1 MKDRLQFR
9 HHDAIFNTR
18 EDAINYITND
28 IRFSENG
35 LSNDDV
41 KQRFSLYGEPT
52 VLRYKNA
59 DDESNP
65 HIILAIGSK
74 SNQVEG
80 AQFKDNKFCFIDID
94 KTEDEIE
101 ALGDKLKNAIT
112 SLEIFTRDTSTLS
125 LSVDKNESGE
135 TLSGNVK
142 VPATYIINGTVTNNT
157 LKVTENGIFTYV
169 NLNYDKDTDKLTF
182 TVNGDTKEWN
192 VNNDYITGG
201 TYSIKDESL
210 HLNMHS
216 GKDIKIPFEDLINE
230 WDVEGENANSPIVLT
245 REKVLYEDDKVVDHR
260 HGNRWQDTLKAD
272 VRIAKIPHNIL
283 NRTED
288 GKALYV
294 EGTAGNIK
302 FFKDGK
308 EMTVADAL
316 VECAQK
322 KLSTDND
329 NMIYERPDGFFAMS
343 RLTYDAKENTLT
355 FTTSNQ
361 SGGTTTENIE
371 LNSIKIIDDA
381 RYDRD
386 TESLI
391 FIYTTAKGEYKKL
404 VVPVGSLIDEWVVN
418 NDGHNVILNK
428 ERKSN
433 VDKDIL
439 SADVRVSSLDNNILV
454 EKGDGLYVNG
464 EAKNIKYSD
473 DSSVKDEISAA
484 KESIANEIER
494 AKKAEKEA
502 SDAISNV
509 VATIGSGFTTDTH
522 ETVTCKVG
530 QLDNAIKSKVSSV
543 GKIDNSVVVD
553 ASDANNPKVGVKL
566 SSDKRDEKIP
576 NLIEVHENGLFAAVD
591 LSYDES
597 GNSLTF
603 TTTNGSKTIN
613 LAMNSFVDN
622 IYYDASREV
631 IVIEYTVNGKKM
643 PNVEVPVRTL
653 INEWTV
659 SDNTDGAV
667 KLKKTVNN
675 SGASDNNKDILS
687 AEVIIDKN
695 HGDNMLINDN
705 GALYVSSGIVKEV
718 ASKLDKEIERATKK
732 DESLENKIDE
742 ATLGFSSTTS
752 VNVDANDKKNIK
764 LSTKISNSNNNL
776 ITIDSVKEGL
786 YVTASV
792 NYDNAKN
799 ELQLLDTNQNV
810 ISHTKLGSGS
820 IIESITYD
828 KNGKNLVITYKNS
841 DGEKF
846 EINVPVEDLFNEWTV
861 DNKSEGSALE
871 LKKVVFENGSDLLSG
886 KVLLATGETDNMIQI
901 VGNGL
906 YVSSSDIKQNTANIA
921 EVTEKVNTLKT
932 DFDAEK
938 TRSTAKDAEQDRNIE
953 TLSGKS
959 ASSDAAIDKN
969 TQAINVI
976 NTDIAALKQKDI
988 DLSNG
993 LNAEVTRA
1001 SNAEDNLNKAISAE
1015 TKARKDAESEIKAG
1029 IQANKL
1035 QFADS
1040 TSVSLLRSDATSPNT
1055 VKGSV
1060 KISNSNNNLIT
1071 IDSVKEGLYVTA
1083 SVNYDNAKNELQLL
1097 DTNQN
1102 VISHTKLGSGSII
1115 ESITYDKN
1123 GKNLVITYKNS
1134 DGEKFEINV
1143 PVEDLFNEWT
1153 VDNKSEGSALELKKV
1168 VFENGSDLLSGK
1180 VLLATGETDNM
1191 IQIVGNGLYVSSSD
1205 IKQNTANIA
1214 EVTEKVN
1221 TLKTDFDAEKTRST
1235 AKDAEQDRN
1244 IETLSGKSA
1253 SSDAAIDK
1261 NTQAINVINTDIA
1274 ALKQKDIDLS
1284 NGLNAEVT
1292 RASNAEDNLNKAIS
1306 AETKAREDAESEI
1319 KADIETNRN
1328 AIDAASK
1335 SIASE
1340 TNRATSAETA
1350 LKTSIEGLKHSLDD
1364 TNASLTNEVAKITA
1378 VTSTLATNL
1387 ENEVTRSSNEDRRL
1401 SDSLTTEANRAQSA
1415 ETSISNSLTAEVT
1428 RATNIE
1434 NAIKS
1439 DLVKEVS
1446 DRKSS
1451 DEGFKE
1457 DIKKIN
1463 SGNTAISGA
1472 VTSLESK
1479 INSEIQRSKDADN
1492 SHSEKIKANTDLVN
1506 STKNALDAEV
1516 TRATNAEL
1524 TNKDALTAE
1533 ITRAK
1538 AEEASIS
1545 NSLAA
1550 EVTRASKAEDDLNKA
1565 ITAETKARE
1574 DAEKV
1579 IKADIE
1585 ANKLQF
1591 ADSTS
1596 VSLLRSDATS
1606 PNTVKAS
1613 VKISNAPKNLL
1624 SLSDTAE
1631 GLFANVSLSY
1641 NAATNTLSV
1650 IGSDGHSSISD
1661 VKLGVGSIVD
1671 SITYDSAE
1679 KALVITYTD
1688 STGSQHSTKANVEDL
1703 FNEWEPDSDANN
1715 VAIELI
1721 KHNNGIKNDVLTA
1734 KVRVSAEDDN
1744 IIKIKDNMLYASNAP
1759 IVKNATDITALSGDV
1774 KTITANVTT
1783 LSGDSKNNLNE
1794 LRNLEKAT
1802 LGLISPVGDVKYTP
1816 HEDAHLI
1823 SAATSMN
1830 SADVILDNKLFEVSG
1845 KVTTVEAT
1853 LDLNSKELKKVEK
1866 VIGVTGNGDN
1876 DIAYP
1881 NNGHGIIDGAATYA
1895 DADEKLEKAL
1905 VDVKTLTSGAL
1916 TPTANLHVDGV
1927 DSDKKLQVDVR
1938 LSHGKGSTMTDE
1950 NLTITSTDSPEFS
1963 EENALRKVALD
1974 NGDVTS
1980 TMSGLFLS
1988 TTWNCGEYDR
1998 DERPESMDIF
2008 NRLFDNSKRQ

>member
-28 IRFSENG
+28 IRYSENG
-35 LSNDDV
+35 LSKDDV
-41 KQRFSLYGEPT
+41 KQHFSLYGEPT

-80 AQFKDNKFCFIDID
+80 AQYSDNKFCFIDID

-142 VPATYIINGTVTNNT
+142 VPATDIINGTVTNNT
-157 LKVTENGIFTYV
+157 LKITENGIFTYV
-169 NLNYDKDTDKLTF
+169 NLDYDKDTDKLTF

-210 HLNMHS
+210 HLGMHG
-216 GKDIKIPFEDLINE
+216 GKEIVIPFEELINE
-230 WDVEGENANSPIVLT
+230 WDVEGEDADSPIVLT

-294 EGTAGNIK
+294 KGTAGNIK

-316 VECAQK
+316 IECANK

-329 NMIYERPDGFFAMS
+329 NMIYERPDGYFAMS
-343 RLTYDAKENTLT
+343 RLTYNEKENTLA

-391 FIYTTAKGEYKKL
+391 FTYTTAKGEYKKL
-404 VVPVGSLIDEWVVN
+404 VVPVGSLIDEWDVN
-418 NDGHNVILNK
+418 NDGHNVILKK

-439 SADVRVSSLDNNILV
+439 SADVRVSTLPNNILV

-464 EAKNIKYSD
+464 EAKNIKYGD
-473 DSSVKDEISAA
+473 NSSVEHEISAA

-494 AKKAEKEA
+494 AQNAEKEA
-502 SDAISNV
+502 STAISNV

-522 ETVTCKVG
+522 ETVTCKVE
-530 QLDNAIKSKVSSV
+530 QLDKAIKSKVSSV

-553 ASDANNPKVGVKL
+553 VSKANNPKVGVKL

-576 NLIEVHENGLFAAVD
+576 NLIELHENGLFAAVD

-597 GNSLTF
+597 RNSLTF
-603 TTTNGSKTIN
+603 TTTNGSKTIK

-732 DESLENKIDE
+732 DKSLENKIDE

-792 NYDNAKN
+792 KYDNAKN
-799 ELQLLDTNQNV
+799 ELQLLDANQNV

-828 KNGKNLVITYKNS
+828 KTGKNLVITYKNNN
-841 DGEKF
+841 GEKF

-871 LKKVVFENGSDLLSG
+871 LKKVVIENGSDLLSG

-906 YVSSSDIKQNTANIA
+906 YVSSSSIKQNTANIA

-932 DFDAEK
+932 DFDVEK
-938 TRSTAKDAEQDRNIE
+938 ARSTAKDAEQDRNIE
-953 TLSGKS
+953 ALSGKS
-959 ASSDAAIDKN
+959 ASSDAAIDNN

-988 DLSNG
+988 DLSKELTDEIDRATRVEG
-993 LNAEVTRA
+993 DLN
-1001 SNAEDNLNKAISAE
+1001 NAISAE
-1015 TKARKDAESEIKAG
+1015 TKDRK
-1029 IQANKL
+1029 
-1035 QFADS
+1035 
-1040 TSVSLLRSDATSPNT
+1040 
-1055 VKGSV
+1055 
-1060 KISNSNNNLIT
+1060 
-1071 IDSVKEGLYVTA
+1071 
-1083 SVNYDNAKNELQLL
+1083 
-1097 DTNQN
+1097 
-1102 VISHTKLGSGSII
+1102 
-1115 ESITYDKN
+1115 
-1123 GKNLVITYKNS
+1123 
-1134 DGEKFEINV
+1134 
-1143 PVEDLFNEWT
+1143 
-1153 VDNKSEGSALELKKV
+1153 
-1168 VFENGSDLLSGK
+1168 
-1180 VLLATGETDNM
+1180 
-1191 IQIVGNGLYVSSSD
+1191 
-1205 IKQNTANIA
+1205 
-1214 EVTEKVN
+1214 
-1221 TLKTDFDAEKTRST
+1221 
-1235 AKDAEQDRN
+1235 
-1244 IETLSGKSA
+1244 
-1253 SSDAAIDK
+1253 
-1261 NTQAINVINTDIA
+1261 
-1274 ALKQKDIDLS
+1274 
-1284 NGLNAEVT
+1284 
-1292 RASNAEDNLNKAIS
+1292 
-1306 AETKAREDAESEI
+1306 DAESEI
-1319 KADIETNRN
+1319 KADIE
-1328 AIDAASK
+1328 AKKLKFAAS
-1335 SIASE
+1335 
-1340 TNRATSAETA
+1340 
-1350 LKTSIEGLKHSLDD
+1350 
-1364 TNASLTNEVAKITA
+1364 
-1378 VTSTLATNL
+1378 
-1387 ENEVTRSSNEDRRL
+1387 
-1401 SDSLTTEANRAQSA
+1401 
-1415 ETSISNSLTAEVT
+1415 
-1428 RATNIE
+1428 
-1434 NAIKS
+1434 
-1439 DLVKEVS
+1439 
-1446 DRKSS
+1446 
-1451 DEGFKE
+1451 
-1457 DIKKIN
+1457 
-1463 SGNTAISGA
+1463 
-1472 VTSLESK
+1472 
-1479 INSEIQRSKDADN
+1479 
-1492 SHSEKIKANTDLVN
+1492 
-1506 STKNALDAEV
+1506 
-1516 TRATNAEL
+1516 
-1524 TNKDALTAE
+1524 
-1533 ITRAK
+1533 
-1538 AEEASIS
+1538 
-1545 NSLAA
+1545 
-1550 EVTRASKAEDDLNKA
+1550 
-1565 ITAETKARE
+1565 
-1574 DAEKV
+1574 
-1579 IKADIE
+1579 
-1585 ANKLQF
+1585 
-1591 ADSTS
+1591 
-1596 VSLLRSDATS
+1596 
-1606 PNTVKAS
+1606 
-1613 VKISNAPKNLL
+1613 
-1624 SLSDTAE
+1624 
-1631 GLFANVSLSY
+1631 
-1641 NAATNTLSV
+1641 
-1650 IGSDGHSSISD
+1650 
-1661 VKLGVGSIVD
+1661 
-1671 SITYDSAE
+1671 
-1679 KALVITYTD
+1679 
-1688 STGSQHSTKANVEDL
+1688 
-1703 FNEWEPDSDANN
+1703 
-1715 VAIELI
+1715 
-1721 KHNNGIKNDVLTA
+1721 
-1734 KVRVSAEDDN
+1734 
-1744 IIKIKDNMLYASNAP
+1744 
-1759 IVKNATDITALSGDV
+1759 
-1774 KTITANVTT
+1774 
-1783 LSGDSKNNLNE
+1783 
-1794 LRNLEKAT
+1794 
-1802 LGLISPVGDVKYTP
+1802 
-1816 HEDAHLI
+1816 
-1823 SAATSMN
+1823 
-1830 SADVILDNKLFEVSG
+1830 
-1845 KVTTVEAT
+1845 TTV
-1853 LDLNSKELKKVEK
+1853 
-1866 VIGVTGNGDN
+1866 
-1876 DIAYP
+1876 
-1881 NNGHGIIDGAATYA
+1881 
-1895 DADEKLEKAL
+1895 
-1905 VDVKTLTSGAL
+1905 
-1916 TPTANLHVDGV
+1916 
-1927 DSDKKLQVDVR
+1927 
-1938 LSHGKGSTMTDE
+1938 
-1950 NLTITSTDSPEFS
+1950 
-1963 EENALRKVALD
+1963 
-1974 NGDVTS
+1974 
-1980 TMSGLFLS
+1980 
-1988 TTWNCGEYDR
+1988 
-1998 DERPESMDIF
+1998 
-2008 NRLFDNSKRQ
+2008 

>member
-9 HHDAIFNTR
+9 HHDVIFNTR

-28 IRFSENG
+28 IRYSENG
-35 LSNDDV
+35 LSKDDI
-41 KQRFSLYGEPT
+41 KQHFSLYAEPT

-80 AQFKDNKFCFIDID
+80 AQYSDNKFCFIDID

-142 VPATYIINGTVTNNT
+142 VPATDIINGTVTNNT
-157 LKVTENGIFTYV
+157 LKVTENGIFIYV
-169 NLNYDKDTDKLTF
+169 NLDYDKDTDKLTF

-210 HLNMHS
+210 HLNMHG
-216 GKDIKIPFEDLINE
+216 GKEIVIPFEELINE
-230 WDVEGENANSPIVLT
+230 WDVEGEDADSPIVLT

-294 EGTAGNIK
+294 KGTAGNIK

-316 VECAQK
+316 IECANK

-329 NMIYERPDGFFAMS
+329 NMIYERPDGYFAMS
-343 RLTYDAKENTLT
+343 RLTYNEKENTLT

-391 FIYTTAKGEYKKL
+391 FTYTTAKGEYKKL

-418 NDGHNVILNK
+418 NDGHNVILKK

-484 KESIANEIER
+484 KENIANEIER
-494 AKKAEKEA
+494 AQKAEKEA

-509 VATIGSGFTTDTH
+509 VATIGSGFTSDAH
-522 ETVTCKVG
+522 ETVTCKVEH
-530 QLDNAIKSKVSSV
+530 LDDAINSKVSSI

-553 ASDANNPKVGVKL
+553 VSDANNPKVGVKL

-576 NLIEVHENGLFAAVD
+576 NLIELHENGLFAAVD

-603 TTTNGSKTIN
+603 TTTNSTKTIK

-622 IYYDASREV
+622 IYYDSSREV

-675 SGASDNNKDILS
+675 SGASDNNQDILS
-687 AEVIIDKN
+687 AEVVIDKN

-705 GALYVSSGIVKEV
+705 GALYVSS
-718 ASKLDKEIERATKK
+718 
-732 DESLENKIDE
+732 
-742 ATLGFSSTTS
+742 SS
-752 VNVDANDKKNIK
+752 VKKNTADIAEIK
-764 LSTKISNSNNNL
+764 
-776 ITIDSVKEGL
+776 
-786 YVTASV
+786 
-792 NYDNAKN
+792 
-799 ELQLLDTNQNV
+799 
-810 ISHTKLGSGS
+810 
-820 IIESITYD
+820 
-828 KNGKNLVITYKNS
+828 
-841 DGEKF
+841 
-846 EINVPVEDLFNEWTV
+846 
-861 DNKSEGSALE
+861 
-871 LKKVVFENGSDLLSG
+871 G
-886 KVLLATGETDNMIQI
+886 KVD
-901 VGNGL
+901 
-906 YVSSSDIKQNTANIA
+906 
-921 EVTEKVNTLKT
+921 TLKT
-932 DFDAEK
+932 DFDTEK
-938 TRSTAKDAEQDRNIE
+938 ARSTAKDAEQDRNIE
-953 TLSGKS
+953 ALSGKS
-959 ASSDAAIDKN
+959 ASSDAAIDNN

-988 DLSNG
+988 DLSDG
-993 LNAEVTRA
+993 LKVEEARATRVEGDLNNAIT
-1001 SNAEDNLNKAISAE
+1001 AE
-1015 TKARKDAESEIKAG
+1015 TKARK
-1029 IQANKL
+1029 
-1035 QFADS
+1035 
-1040 TSVSLLRSDATSPNT
+1040 
-1055 VKGSV
+1055 
-1060 KISNSNNNLIT
+1060 
-1071 IDSVKEGLYVTA
+1071 
-1083 SVNYDNAKNELQLL
+1083 
-1097 DTNQN
+1097 
-1102 VISHTKLGSGSII
+1102 
-1115 ESITYDKN
+1115 
-1123 GKNLVITYKNS
+1123 
-1134 DGEKFEINV
+1134 
-1143 PVEDLFNEWT
+1143 
-1153 VDNKSEGSALELKKV
+1153 
-1168 VFENGSDLLSGK
+1168 
-1180 VLLATGETDNM
+1180 
-1191 IQIVGNGLYVSSSD
+1191 
-1205 IKQNTANIA
+1205 
-1214 EVTEKVN
+1214 
-1221 TLKTDFDAEKTRST
+1221 
-1235 AKDAEQDRN
+1235 
-1244 IETLSGKSA
+1244 
-1253 SSDAAIDK
+1253 
-1261 NTQAINVINTDIA
+1261 
-1274 ALKQKDIDLS
+1274 
-1284 NGLNAEVT
+1284 
-1292 RASNAEDNLNKAIS
+1292 
-1306 AETKAREDAESEI
+1306 DAESEI

-1350 LKTSIEGLKHSLDD
+1350 LKTSIDGLKHSLDD

-1378 VTSTLATNL
+1378 VTSTLTTNL
-1387 ENEVTRSSNEDRRL
+1387 ENEVTRSSNEDSRL
-1401 SDSLTTEANRAQSA
+1401 SESLTTEVNRAQSA
-1415 ETSISNSLTAEVT
+1415 ETSISNSL
-1428 RATNIE
+1428 
-1434 NAIKS
+1434 
-1439 DLVKEVS
+1439 
-1446 DRKSS
+1446 
-1451 DEGFKE
+1451 
-1457 DIKKIN
+1457 
-1463 SGNTAISGA
+1463 NT
-1472 VTSLESK
+1472 
-1479 INSEIQRSKDADN
+1479 
-1492 SHSEKIKANTDLVN
+1492 
-1506 STKNALDAEV
+1506 
-1516 TRATNAEL
+1516 
-1524 TNKDALTAE
+1524 E
-1533 ITRAK
+1533 ITRA
-1538 AEEASIS
+1538 S
-1545 NSLAA
+1545 N
-1550 EVTRASKAEDDLNKA
+1550 AEDKLNKA
-1565 ITAETKARE
+1565 ISAETKARE

-1585 ANKLQF
+1585 ANKLKF

-1596 VSLLRSDATS
+1596 VSLLKDST
-1606 PNTVKAS
+1606 NTVKAS
-1613 VKISNAPKNLL
+1613 VKISNAAKNLL
-1624 SLSDTAE
+1624 SLSNEAE

-1671 SITYDSAE
+1671 SITYDSE
-1679 KALVITYTD
+1679 KKALVIEYTD
-1688 STGSQHSTKANVEDL
+1688 STGAPHSTEANVEDL

-1881 NNGHGIIDGAATYA
+1881 KNGHGIIDGAATYA

-1950 NLTITSTDSPEFS
+1950 NLTITSTDNPEFS

-1974 NGDVTS
+1974 NVDVTS

-1988 TTWNCGEYDR
+1988 TTWNCGEYDS

-2008 NRLFDNSKRQ
+2008 DRLFDNSKRQ

>member
-18 EDAINYITND
+18 EDAIKYITND
-28 IRFSENG
+28 IRYNENG
-35 LSNDDV
+35 LSKDDV
-41 KQRFSLYGEPT
+41 KQHFSLYGEPT

-80 AQFKDNKFCFIDID
+80 AQYEDNKFCFIDID

-101 ALGDKLKNAIT
+101 ALGDKLDNAIT
-112 SLEIFTRDTSTLS
+112 SLAIITRDTNTLS
-125 LSVDKNESGE
+125 LSVDKNESGQ

-142 VPATYIINGTVTNNT
+142 VPATDIIKGTVTNNT

-192 VNNDYITGG
+192 VNNDYISGG

-210 HLNMHS
+210 HLGMHS
-216 GKDIKIPFEDLINE
+216 GKEIVIPFEELINE
-230 WDVEGENANSPIVLT
+230 WDVEGDNANSPIVLT

-260 HGNRWQDTLKAD
+260 HGNRWKDTLKAD
-272 VRIAKIPHNIL
+272 VRLSDYPDNIL
-283 NRTED
+283 TRVNN

-294 EGTAGNIK
+294 KGTADNIK
-302 FFKDGK
+302 FLKDGK

-316 VECAQK
+316 VECANK

-329 NMIYERPDGFFAMS
+329 NMIYERPDGYFAMS
-343 RLTYDAKENTLT
+343 RLTYNEKENTLT

-418 NDGHNVILNK
+418 NDSHNVILSK
-428 ERKSN
+428 KRKKYG
-433 VDKDIL
+433 DKDVL

-464 EAKNIKYSD
+464 EAKNIKYGD
-473 DSSVKDEISAA
+473 NSSVEHEISAA
-484 KESIANEIER
+484 KESIDNEIER
-494 AKKAEKEA
+494 AQNAEKEA
-502 SDAISNV
+502 STAISNV

-522 ETVTCKVG
+522 DTVTCKVG
-530 QLDNAIKSKVSSV
+530 QLDNAIKSLDNAINSKVSSV

-553 ASDANNPKVGVKL
+553 ASDASNPKVGVKL

-687 AEVIIDKN
+687 AEVVIDKN

-792 NYDNAKN
+792 KYDNAKN
-799 ELQLLDTNQNV
+799 ELQLLDANQNV
-810 ISHTKLGSGS
+810 ISNTKLGSGS

-828 KNGKNLVITYKNS
+828 KNGKNLIITYKNN
-841 DGEKF
+841 DGDELKVQ
-846 EINVPVEDLFNEWTV
+846 VPVEDLFNEWTV

-921 EVTEKVNTLKT
+921 EVTKKVNALKT

-938 TRSTAKDAEQDRNIE
+938 TRSIAKDDEQDRNIE

-959 ASSDAAIDKN
+959 ASSDAAIGKN
-969 TQAINVI
+969 TQAISDI

-988 DLSNG
+988 DLSKE
-993 LNAEVTRA
+993 LTDEIARA

-1015 TKARKDAESEIKAG
+1015 TKDRK
-1029 IQANKL
+1029 
-1035 QFADS
+1035 
-1040 TSVSLLRSDATSPNT
+1040 
-1055 VKGSV
+1055 
-1060 KISNSNNNLIT
+1060 
-1071 IDSVKEGLYVTA
+1071 
-1083 SVNYDNAKNELQLL
+1083 
-1097 DTNQN
+1097 
-1102 VISHTKLGSGSII
+1102 
-1115 ESITYDKN
+1115 
-1123 GKNLVITYKNS
+1123 
-1134 DGEKFEINV
+1134 
-1143 PVEDLFNEWT
+1143 
-1153 VDNKSEGSALELKKV
+1153 
-1168 VFENGSDLLSGK
+1168 
-1180 VLLATGETDNM
+1180 
-1191 IQIVGNGLYVSSSD
+1191 
-1205 IKQNTANIA
+1205 
-1214 EVTEKVN
+1214 
-1221 TLKTDFDAEKTRST
+1221 
-1235 AKDAEQDRN
+1235 
-1244 IETLSGKSA
+1244 
-1253 SSDAAIDK
+1253 
-1261 NTQAINVINTDIA
+1261 
-1274 ALKQKDIDLS
+1274 
-1284 NGLNAEVT
+1284 
-1292 RASNAEDNLNKAIS
+1292 
-1306 AETKAREDAESEI
+1306 DAESEI

-1335 SIASE
+1335 SITSE

-1364 TNASLTNEVAKITA
+1364 TNANLTNEVAKITA
-1378 VTSTLATNL
+1378 ATSALTTNL

-1401 SDSLTTEANRAQSA
+1401 SESLTAEANRAQSA
-1415 ETSISNSLTAEVT
+1415 ETSISNSL
-1428 RATNIE
+1428 AT
-1434 NAIKS
+1434 
-1439 DLVKEVS
+1439 
-1446 DRKSS
+1446 
-1451 DEGFKE
+1451 
-1457 DIKKIN
+1457 
-1463 SGNTAISGA
+1463 
-1472 VTSLESK
+1472 
-1479 INSEIQRSKDADN
+1479 
-1492 SHSEKIKANTDLVN
+1492 
-1506 STKNALDAEV
+1506 
-1516 TRATNAEL
+1516 
-1524 TNKDALTAE
+1524 
-1533 ITRAK
+1533 
-1538 AEEASIS
+1538 
-1545 NSLAA
+1545 
-1550 EVTRASKAEDDLNKA
+1550 EVTRASNAEDDLNKA
-1565 ITAETKARE
+1565 ISAETKARE

-1585 ANKLQF
+1585 ANKLKF

-1671 SITYDSAE
+1671 SITYDSAK
-1679 KALVITYTD
+1679 KALVIAYKD
-1688 STGSQHSTKANVEDL
+1688 STGAPHSTEANVEDL
-1703 FNEWEPDSDANN
+1703 FNEWEPDSNANN

-1734 KVRVSAEDDN
+1734 KVRVSVEDDN
-1744 IIKIKDNMLYASNAP
+1744 IIKIKDNKLYVSNAP

-1774 KTITANVTT
+1774 KTISANVTT

-1802 LGLISPVGDVKYTP
+1802 LGLTSPVGDVEYTP
-1816 HEDAHLI
+1816 HADAHLI

-1830 SADVILDNKLFEVSG
+1830 SADVILDNELYKVGENVTAISG

-1853 LDLNSKELKKVEK
+1853 LDTNDKELKKLEK
-1866 VIGVTGNGDN
+1866 VIGVTGNGD
-1876 DIAYP
+1876 DEIAYP
-1881 NNGHGIIDGAATYA
+1881 KSGHGIINGATTYA
-1895 DADEKLEKAL
+1895 DADEKLEEAL

-1916 TPTANLHVDGV
+1916 TPTANLHADGV
-1927 DSDKKLQVDVR
+1927 DGNKKLQVDVR
-1938 LSHGKGSTMTDE
+1938 LSLGNDSTMTDGD
-1950 NLTITSTDSPEFS
+1950 LTIDSIQEEEFHG
-1963 EENALRKVALD
+1963 ENALRKIALS
-1974 NGDVTS
+1974 GEDVTS
-1980 TMSGLFLS
+1980 AKNGLFLS
-1988 TTWNCGEYDR
+1988 STWDCGEYAS
-1998 DERPESMDIF
+1998 DERLESSGIF
-2008 NRLFDNSKRQ
+2008 EKLYDNSKRQ

>member
-28 IRFSENG
+28 IRYSENG
-35 LSNDDV
+35 LSKDDI
-41 KQRFSLYGEPT
+41 KQHFSLYGEPT

-80 AQFKDNKFCFIDID
+80 AQYSDNKFCFIDID

-142 VPATYIINGTVTNNT
+142 VPATDIINGTVTNNT

-169 NLNYDKDTDKLTF
+169 NLDYDKDTDKLTF
-182 TVNGDTKEWN
+182 TVNENTKEWN

-210 HLNMHS
+210 HLGMHS
-216 GKDIKIPFEDLINE
+216 GKDIKIPFEYLINE

-272 VRIAKIPHNIL
+272 VRIAKIPYNIL

-294 EGTAGNIK
+294 KGTAGNIT

-391 FIYTTAKGEYKKL
+391 FTYTTANGEYKKL

-418 NDGHNVILNK
+418 NDSHNVILKK

-509 VATIGSGFTTDTH
+509 VATIGSGFTADTH

-530 QLDNAIKSKVSSV
+530 QLEDAINSKVSSV

-576 NLIEVHENGLFAAVD
+576 NLIELHENGLFAAVD

-622 IYYDASREV
+622 IYYDATREV

-643 PNVEVPVRTL
+643 PNVEVPVRAL

-675 SGASDNNKDILS
+675 SGAVDNGQDILS
-687 AEVIIDKN
+687 AEVVIDKN

-705 GALYVSSGIVKEV
+705 GALYVSS
-718 ASKLDKEIERATKK
+718 
-732 DESLENKIDE
+732 
-742 ATLGFSSTTS
+742 SS
-752 VNVDANDKKNIK
+752 VKKNTADIAEIK
-764 LSTKISNSNNNL
+764 
-776 ITIDSVKEGL
+776 
-786 YVTASV
+786 
-792 NYDNAKN
+792 
-799 ELQLLDTNQNV
+799 
-810 ISHTKLGSGS
+810 
-820 IIESITYD
+820 
-828 KNGKNLVITYKNS
+828 
-841 DGEKF
+841 
-846 EINVPVEDLFNEWTV
+846 
-861 DNKSEGSALE
+861 
-871 LKKVVFENGSDLLSG
+871 G
-886 KVLLATGETDNMIQI
+886 KVD
-901 VGNGL
+901 
-906 YVSSSDIKQNTANIA
+906 
-921 EVTEKVNTLKT
+921 TLKT
-932 DFDAEK
+932 DFDTEK
-938 TRSTAKDAEQDRNIE
+938 ARSTAKDDEQDRNIE
-953 TLSGKS
+953 ALSGKS
-959 ASSDAAIDKN
+959 TSSDVAIDKN
-969 TQAINVI
+969 TQAIKVI

-993 LNAEVTRA
+993 LNA
-1001 SNAEDNLNKAISAE
+1001 
-1015 TKARKDAESEIKAG
+1015 
-1029 IQANKL
+1029 
-1035 QFADS
+1035 
-1040 TSVSLLRSDATSPNT
+1040 
-1055 VKGSV
+1055 
-1060 KISNSNNNLIT
+1060 
-1071 IDSVKEGLYVTA
+1071 
-1083 SVNYDNAKNELQLL
+1083 
-1097 DTNQN
+1097 
-1102 VISHTKLGSGSII
+1102 
-1115 ESITYDKN
+1115 
-1123 GKNLVITYKNS
+1123 
-1134 DGEKFEINV
+1134 
-1143 PVEDLFNEWT
+1143 
-1153 VDNKSEGSALELKKV
+1153 
-1168 VFENGSDLLSGK
+1168 
-1180 VLLATGETDNM
+1180 
-1191 IQIVGNGLYVSSSD
+1191 
-1205 IKQNTANIA
+1205 
-1214 EVTEKVN
+1214 
-1221 TLKTDFDAEKTRST
+1221 
-1235 AKDAEQDRN
+1235 
-1244 IETLSGKSA
+1244 
-1253 SSDAAIDK
+1253 
-1261 NTQAINVINTDIA
+1261 
-1274 ALKQKDIDLS
+1274 
-1284 NGLNAEVT
+1284 
-1292 RASNAEDNLNKAIS
+1292 
-1306 AETKAREDAESEI
+1306 REDAEKVI

-1350 LKTSIEGLKHSLDD
+1350 LKTSIDGLKHSLDD
-1364 TNASLTNEVAKITA
+1364 TNTSLTNEVAKITA
-1378 VTSTLATNL
+1378 VTSTLTTNL
-1387 ENEVTRSSNEDRRL
+1387 KNEVTRSSNEDRRL
-1401 SDSLTTEANRAQSA
+1401 SESLTTEANRAQSA
-1415 ETSISNSLTAEVT
+1415 ET
-1428 RATNIE
+1428 
-1434 NAIKS
+1434 
-1439 DLVKEVS
+1439 
-1446 DRKSS
+1446 
-1451 DEGFKE
+1451 
-1457 DIKKIN
+1457 
-1463 SGNTAISGA
+1463 
-1472 VTSLESK
+1472 
-1479 INSEIQRSKDADN
+1479 
-1492 SHSEKIKANTDLVN
+1492 
-1506 STKNALDAEV
+1506 
-1516 TRATNAEL
+1516 
-1524 TNKDALTAE
+1524 
-1533 ITRAK
+1533 
-1538 AEEASIS
+1538 SIS

-1565 ITAETKARE
+1565 ISAETKARE

-1585 ANKLQF
+1585 ANKLKF

-1624 SLSDTAE
+1624 SLSNEAE

-1671 SITYDSAE
+1671 SITYDSVK
-1679 KALVITYTD
+1679 KALVIEYTD
-1688 STGSQHSTKANVEDL
+1688 SNSTKHNIEVSVEDL
-1703 FNEWEPDSDANN
+1703 FNEWVPDSDANN
-1715 VAIELI
+1715 VAIELR
-1721 KHNNGIKNDVLTA
+1721 KQHNVGKNDVLTA
-1734 KVRVSAEDDN
+1734 KVLVSADDDN
-1744 IIKIKDNMLYASNAP
+1744 IVKIKDNKLYVSNAP
-1759 IVKNATDITALSGDV
+1759 IVKNATNIDSVKRNVATISGDV
-1774 KTITANVTT
+1774 NTLTENVTH
-1783 LSGDSKNNLNE
+1783 NLDE

-1830 SADVILDNKLFEVSG
+1830 SADVILDNKLFEVGG

-1853 LDLNSKELKKVEK
+1853 LDLNNKELKKVEK

-1881 NNGHGIIDGAATYA
+1881 KNGHGIIDGAATYA

-1916 TPTANLHVDGV
+1916 TPTANLHADGV
-1927 DSDKKLQVDVR
+1927 DGNKKLQVDVR
-1938 LSHGKGSTMTDE
+1938 LSLGNDSTMTDRD
-1950 NLTITSTDSPEFS
+1950 LTIDSIQEQEFHG
-1963 EENALRKVALD
+1963 ENALRKIALS
-1974 NGDVTS
+1974 GEDVTS
-1980 TMSGLFLS
+1980 AKNGLFLS
-1988 TTWNCGEYDR
+1988 STWDCGEYAS
-1998 DERPESMDIF
+1998 DERPESMGIF
-2008 NRLFDNSKRQ
+2008 ERLYDNSKRQ

>member
-9 HHDAIFNTR
+9 HHDDIFNTR
-18 EDAINYITND
+18 EDAIYYITND
-28 IRFSENG
+28 IRRSENG

-41 KQRFSLYGEPT
+41 KQCFSLYAEPT

-80 AQFKDNKFCFIDID
+80 AQYADNKFCFIDID
-94 KTEDEIE
+94 NTEDEIE
-101 ALGDKLKNAIT
+101 ALGDKLDNAIT
-112 SLEIFTRDTSTLS
+112 SLAIITRDTNTLS
-125 LSVDKNESGE
+125 LSVDKNESGQ

-142 VPATYIINGTVTNNT
+142 VPATDIIKGTVTNNT

-169 NLNYDKDTDKLTF
+169 NLDYDKDTDKLTF

-210 HLNMHS
+210 HLGMHG
-216 GKDIKIPFEDLINE
+216 GKEIVISFEDLINE

-245 REKVLYEDDKVVDHR
+245 REKVSYEDDKAVDHR

-272 VRIAKIPHNIL
+272 VRLSDYPDNIL
-283 NRTED
+283 TRVNN

-294 EGTAGNIK
+294 KGTADNIK
-302 FFKDGK
+302 FLKDGK

-316 VECAQK
+316 VECANK

-329 NMIYERPDGFFAMS
+329 NMIYERPDGYFAMS
-343 RLTYDAKENTLT
+343 RLTYNEKENTLT

-361 SGGTTTENIE
+361 SGGTTDEKIE

-391 FIYTTAKGEYKKL
+391 FTYTTAKGEFKKL
-404 VVPVGSLIDEWVVN
+404 VVPVGSLIDEWNVS

-439 SADVRVSSLDNNILV
+439 SADVRVSESPNNILV
-454 EKGDGLYVNG
+454 DNGNGLYVNG
-464 EAKNIKYSD
+464 EAKNIKYGD
-473 DSSVKDEISAA
+473 NSSVEHEISAA

-522 ETVTCKVG
+522 ETVTCKVEH
-530 QLDNAIKSKVSSV
+530 LKDSINSKVSSV
-543 GKIDNSVVVD
+543 GKIDNSVAVD

-576 NLIEVHENGLFAAVD
+576 NLIELHENGLFAAVD

-603 TTTNGSKTIN
+603 TTTNGTKTIK

-687 AEVIIDKN
+687 AEVVIDKN

-718 ASKLDKEIERATKK
+718 ASKLDKEIERATEK

-792 NYDNAKN
+792 KYDNAAN
-799 ELQLLDTNQNV
+799 ELQLLDANQNV
-810 ISHTKLGSGS
+810 ISRTKLGSGS

-828 KNGKNLVITYKNS
+828 KNGKNLIITYKNN
-841 DGEKF
+841 DGDEFKVQ
-846 EINVPVEDLFNEWTV
+846 VPVEDLFNEWTV

-871 LKKVVFENGSDLLSG
+871 LKKVVAENSTDLLSG
-886 KVLLATGETDNMIQI
+886 KVLLATGKTDNMIQI

-906 YVSSSDIKQNTANIA
+906 YVSSSDIKQNTADIA
-921 EVTEKVNTLKT
+921 EIKGKVDTLKT
-932 DFDAEK
+932 DFDTEK
-938 TRSTAKDAEQDRNIE
+938 ARSIEKDAEQDRNIE
-953 TLSGKS
+953 ALSGKS
-959 ASSDAAIDKN
+959 ASSDAAIDNN

-988 DLSNG
+988 VLSSELSGEKARATRVEGDLN
-993 LNAEVTRA
+993 N
-1001 SNAEDNLNKAISAE
+1001 AISAE
-1015 TKARKDAESEIKAG
+1015 TKDRKDAESK
-1029 IQANKL
+1029 
-1035 QFADS
+1035 
-1040 TSVSLLRSDATSPNT
+1040 
-1055 VKGSV
+1055 
-1060 KISNSNNNLIT
+1060 
-1071 IDSVKEGLYVTA
+1071 
-1083 SVNYDNAKNELQLL
+1083 
-1097 DTNQN
+1097 
-1102 VISHTKLGSGSII
+1102 
-1115 ESITYDKN
+1115 
-1123 GKNLVITYKNS
+1123 
-1134 DGEKFEINV
+1134 
-1143 PVEDLFNEWT
+1143 
-1153 VDNKSEGSALELKKV
+1153 
-1168 VFENGSDLLSGK
+1168 
-1180 VLLATGETDNM
+1180 
-1191 IQIVGNGLYVSSSD
+1191 
-1205 IKQNTANIA
+1205 
-1214 EVTEKVN
+1214 
-1221 TLKTDFDAEKTRST
+1221 
-1235 AKDAEQDRN
+1235 
-1244 IETLSGKSA
+1244 
-1253 SSDAAIDK
+1253 
-1261 NTQAINVINTDIA
+1261 
-1274 ALKQKDIDLS
+1274 
-1284 NGLNAEVT
+1284 
-1292 RASNAEDNLNKAIS
+1292 
-1306 AETKAREDAESEI
+1306 I
-1319 KADIETNRN
+1319 KADIETNSN

-1350 LKTSIEGLKHSLDD
+1350 LNTSIDGLKHSLDD
-1364 TNASLTNEVAKITA
+1364 TNARLTNEVANITA
-1378 VTSTLATNL
+1378 VTSTLTTNL
-1387 ENEVTRSSNEDRRL
+1387 EKEVTRSSNEDKRL
-1401 SDSLTTEANRAQSA
+1401 SESLTTEANRALSA
-1415 ETSISNSLTAEVT
+1415 ETSISN
-1428 RATNIE
+1428 N
-1434 NAIKS
+1434 
-1439 DLVKEVS
+1439 
-1446 DRKSS
+1446 
-1451 DEGFKE
+1451 
-1457 DIKKIN
+1457 
-1463 SGNTAISGA
+1463 
-1472 VTSLESK
+1472 
-1479 INSEIQRSKDADN
+1479 
-1492 SHSEKIKANTDLVN
+1492 
-1506 STKNALDAEV
+1506 
-1516 TRATNAEL
+1516 
-1524 TNKDALTAE
+1524 LTAE
-1533 ITRAK
+1533 ITRA
-1538 AEEASIS
+1538 
-1545 NSLAA
+1545 L
-1550 EVTRASKAEDDLNKA
+1550 KAEDDLKKA
-1565 ITAETKARE
+1565 ISAETKTRE
-1574 DAEKV
+1574 DAENV

-1585 ANKLQF
+1585 ANKLKF

-1613 VKISNAPKNLL
+1613 VKISNAPNNLL

-1671 SITYDSAE
+1671 SITYDSAK
-1679 KALVITYTD
+1679 KALVIAYKD
-1688 STGSQHSTKANVEDL
+1688 STGAPHSTEANVEDL

-1734 KVRVSAEDDN
+1734 KVRVHADGDN
-1744 IIKIKDNMLYASNAP
+1744 IIKIKDNKLYASNAP

-1794 LRNLEKAT
+1794 LRNLENAT
-1802 LGLISPVGDVKYTP
+1802 LGLISPVGNVKYTP

-1830 SADVILDNKLFEVSG
+1830 SADVILDNELYKVGENVTAISG

-1853 LDLNSKELKKVEK
+1853 LDTNDKELKKLEK
-1866 VIGVTGNGDN
+1866 VIGVTGNGD
-1876 DIAYP
+1876 DEIAYP
-1881 NNGHGIIDGAATYA
+1881 KSGHGIINGATTYA
-1895 DADEKLEKAL
+1895 DADEKLEEAL

-1916 TPTANLHVDGV
+1916 TPTANLHADGV
-1927 DSDKKLQVDVR
+1927 DGNKKLQVDVR
-1938 LSHGKGSTMTDE
+1938 LSLGNDSTMTDGD
-1950 NLTITSTDSPEFS
+1950 LTIDSIQEEEFHG
-1963 EENALRKVALD
+1963 ENALRKIALS
-1974 NGDVTS
+1974 GEDVTS
-1980 TMSGLFLS
+1980 AKNGLFLS
-1988 TTWNCGEYDR
+1988 STWDCGEYAS
-1998 DERPESMDIF
+1998 DERHESMDIF

>member
-35 LSNDDV
+35 LANDDV

-65 HIILAIGSK
+65 HIILAIGAK

-80 AQFKDNKFCFIDID
+80 AQYKDNKFCFIDID

-142 VPATYIINGTVTNNT
+142 VPATDIINGTVTNNT

-169 NLNYDKDTDKLTF
+169 NLDYDKDTDKLTF
-182 TVNGDTKEWN
+182 TVNENTKEWN

-210 HLNMHS
+210 HLGMHG
-216 GKDIKIPFEDLINE
+216 GKEIVIPFEELINE
-230 WDVEGENANSPIVLT
+230 WDVEGEDADSPIVLT

-294 EGTAGNIK
+294 KGTAGNIK

-316 VECAQK
+316 IECANK

-329 NMIYERPDGFFAMS
+329 NMIYERPDGYFAMS

-361 SGGTTTENIE
+361 SGGTTDEKIE

-404 VVPVGSLIDEWVVN
+404 VVPVGSLIDEWDVN
-418 NDGHNVILNK
+418 NDGHNVILKK

-439 SADVRVSSLDNNILV
+439 SADVRVSTLPNNILV
-454 EKGDGLYVNG
+454 GKGDGLYVNG
-464 EAKNIKYSD
+464 EAKNIKYGD
-473 DSSVKDEISAA
+473 NSSVEHEISAA

-494 AKKAEKEA
+494 AQNAEKEA
-502 SDAISNV
+502 STAISNV

-522 ETVTCKVG
+522 ETVTCKVE
-530 QLDNAIKSKVSSV
+530 QLDKAIKSKVSSI

-553 ASDANNPKVGVKL
+553 VSKANNPKVGVKL

-576 NLIEVHENGLFAAVD
+576 NLIELHENGLFAAVD

-597 GNSLTF
+597 RNSLTF
-603 TTTNGSKTIN
+603 TTTNGSKTIK

-687 AEVIIDKN
+687 AEVVIDKN

-792 NYDNAKN
+792 KYDNAKN
-799 ELQLLDTNQNV
+799 ELQLLDANQNV

-828 KNGKNLVITYKNS
+828 KTGKNLVITYKNN
-841 DGEKF
+841 DGDEFKVQ
-846 EINVPVEDLFNEWTV
+846 VPVEDLFNEWTV

-871 LKKVVFENGSDLLSG
+871 LKKVVAENSTDLLSG
-886 KVLLATGETDNMIQI
+886 KVLLATGKTDNMIQI

-906 YVSSSDIKQNTANIA
+906 YVSSSSIKQNTANIA

-938 TRSTAKDAEQDRNIE
+938 TRSTTKDAEQDRNIAA
-953 TLSGKS
+953 LSGKS
-959 ASSDAAIDKN
+959 ASSDAAIDNN

-988 DLSNG
+988 DLSKELTDEIDRATRVEG
-993 LNAEVTRA
+993 DLN
-1001 SNAEDNLNKAISAE
+1001 NAISAE
-1015 TKARKDAESEIKAG
+1015 TKDRK
-1029 IQANKL
+1029 
-1035 QFADS
+1035 
-1040 TSVSLLRSDATSPNT
+1040 
-1055 VKGSV
+1055 
-1060 KISNSNNNLIT
+1060 
-1071 IDSVKEGLYVTA
+1071 
-1083 SVNYDNAKNELQLL
+1083 
-1097 DTNQN
+1097 
-1102 VISHTKLGSGSII
+1102 
-1115 ESITYDKN
+1115 
-1123 GKNLVITYKNS
+1123 
-1134 DGEKFEINV
+1134 
-1143 PVEDLFNEWT
+1143 
-1153 VDNKSEGSALELKKV
+1153 
-1168 VFENGSDLLSGK
+1168 
-1180 VLLATGETDNM
+1180 
-1191 IQIVGNGLYVSSSD
+1191 
-1205 IKQNTANIA
+1205 
-1214 EVTEKVN
+1214 
-1221 TLKTDFDAEKTRST
+1221 
-1235 AKDAEQDRN
+1235 
-1244 IETLSGKSA
+1244 
-1253 SSDAAIDK
+1253 
-1261 NTQAINVINTDIA
+1261 
-1274 ALKQKDIDLS
+1274 
-1284 NGLNAEVT
+1284 
-1292 RASNAEDNLNKAIS
+1292 
-1306 AETKAREDAESEI
+1306 DAESEI

-1350 LKTSIEGLKHSLDD
+1350 LKTSIDGLKHSLDD
-1364 TNASLTNEVAKITA
+1364 TNARLTNEVANITA
-1378 VTSTLATNL
+1378 VTSTLTTDL
-1387 ENEVTRSSNEDRRL
+1387 GNEVTRSSNEDKRL
-1401 SDSLTTEANRAQSA
+1401 SESLTTEANRAQSA
-1415 ETSISNSLTAEVT
+1415 ETSISNSL
-1428 RATNIE
+1428 AT
-1434 NAIKS
+1434 
-1439 DLVKEVS
+1439 
-1446 DRKSS
+1446 
-1451 DEGFKE
+1451 
-1457 DIKKIN
+1457 
-1463 SGNTAISGA
+1463 
-1472 VTSLESK
+1472 
-1479 INSEIQRSKDADN
+1479 
-1492 SHSEKIKANTDLVN
+1492 
-1506 STKNALDAEV
+1506 
-1516 TRATNAEL
+1516 
-1524 TNKDALTAE
+1524 
-1533 ITRAK
+1533 
-1538 AEEASIS
+1538 
-1545 NSLAA
+1545 

-1565 ITAETKARE
+1565 ISAETKARE

-1585 ANKLQF
+1585 ANKLKF

-1624 SLSDTAE
+1624 SLSNEAE

-1661 VKLGVGSIVD
+1661 VKLGAGSIVD
-1671 SITYDSAE
+1671 KITYNSE
-1679 KALVITYTD
+1679 KKALVIEYTD
-1688 STGSQHSTKANVEDL
+1688 SNSTKHSIEVSVEDL
-1703 FNEWEPDSDANN
+1703 FNEWVPDSDANN
-1715 VAIELI
+1715 VAIELR
-1721 KHNNGIKNDVLTA
+1721 KQHNVGKNDVLTA
-1734 KVRVSAEDDN
+1734 KVLVSADDDN
-1744 IIKIKDNMLYASNAP
+1744 IVKIKDNKLYVSNAP
-1759 IVKNATDITALSGDV
+1759 IVKNATNIDSVKTNVATISGDV
-1774 KTITANVTT
+1774 NTLTENVTH
-1783 LSGDSKNNLNE
+1783 NLDE

-1816 HEDAHLI
+1816 HADAHLI
-1823 SAATSMN
+1823 SAATNMY
-1830 SADVILDNKLFEVSG
+1830 SADVILDNKLFEVGG

-1853 LDLNSKELKKVEK
+1853 LDLNNKELKKVEK

-1881 NNGHGIIDGAATYA
+1881 KNGHGIIDGAATYA

-1916 TPTANLHVDGV
+1916 TPTANLHADGV
-1927 DSDKKLQVDVR
+1927 DGNKKLQVDVR
-1938 LSHGKGSTMTDE
+1938 LSLGNDSTMTDRD
-1950 NLTITSTDSPEFS
+1950 LTIDSIQEQEFHG
-1963 EENALRKVALD
+1963 ENALRKIALS
-1974 NGDVTS
+1974 GEDVTS
-1980 TMSGLFLS
+1980 AKNGLFLS
-1988 TTWNCGEYDR
+1988 STWDCGEYAS

-2008 NRLFDNSKRQ
+2008 DRLFDNSKRQ

>member
-18 EDAINYITND
+18 EEAIEYITYD
-28 IRFSENG
+28 IRHSENG
-35 LSNDDV
+35 LSKDDV
-41 KQRFSLYGEPT
+41 KQCFSLYAEPT

-65 HIILAIGSK
+65 HIILVIGSK

-80 AQFKDNKFCFIDID
+80 AQYSDNKFCFIDID

-142 VPATYIINGTVTNNT
+142 VPATDIINGTVTNNT

-182 TVNGDTKEWN
+182 TVNENTKEWN

-210 HLNMHS
+210 HLGMHS

-230 WDVEGENANSPIVLT
+230 WDVEGEDADSPIVLT

-283 NRTED
+283 SRTED

-294 EGTAGNIK
+294 KGTAGNIK

-418 NDGHNVILNK
+418 NDSHNVILKK

-494 AKKAEKEA
+494 AQKAEKEA

-522 ETVTCKVG
+522 ETVTCKVE

-553 ASDANNPKVGVKL
+553 ASDASNPKVGVKL
-566 SSDKRDEKIP
+566 SNDKRDEKIP
-576 NLIEVHENGLFAAVD
+576 NLIELHENGLFAAVD

-597 GNSLTF
+597 GNTLTF
-603 TTTNGSKTIN
+603 TTTNGTKTIK

-675 SGASDNNKDILS
+675 SGASDNNQDILS
-687 AEVIIDKN
+687 AEVVIDKN

-705 GALYVSSGIVKEV
+705 GALYVSS
-718 ASKLDKEIERATKK
+718 
-732 DESLENKIDE
+732 
-742 ATLGFSSTTS
+742 SS
-752 VNVDANDKKNIK
+752 VKKNTADIAEIK
-764 LSTKISNSNNNL
+764 
-776 ITIDSVKEGL
+776 
-786 YVTASV
+786 
-792 NYDNAKN
+792 
-799 ELQLLDTNQNV
+799 
-810 ISHTKLGSGS
+810 
-820 IIESITYD
+820 
-828 KNGKNLVITYKNS
+828 
-841 DGEKF
+841 
-846 EINVPVEDLFNEWTV
+846 
-861 DNKSEGSALE
+861 
-871 LKKVVFENGSDLLSG
+871 G
-886 KVLLATGETDNMIQI
+886 KVD
-901 VGNGL
+901 
-906 YVSSSDIKQNTANIA
+906 
-921 EVTEKVNTLKT
+921 TLKT
-932 DFDAEK
+932 NFDTEK
-938 TRSTAKDAEQDRNIE
+938 ARSTEKDAEQDRNIE
-953 TLSGKS
+953 ALSGKS
-959 ASSDAAIDKN
+959 ASSDAAIDNN

-993 LNAEVTRA
+993 LNDEKARATRV
-1001 SNAEDNLNKAISAE
+1001 EGDLNNAISAE
-1015 TKARKDAESEIKAG
+1015 TKARK
-1029 IQANKL
+1029 
-1035 QFADS
+1035 
-1040 TSVSLLRSDATSPNT
+1040 
-1055 VKGSV
+1055 
-1060 KISNSNNNLIT
+1060 
-1071 IDSVKEGLYVTA
+1071 
-1083 SVNYDNAKNELQLL
+1083 
-1097 DTNQN
+1097 
-1102 VISHTKLGSGSII
+1102 
-1115 ESITYDKN
+1115 
-1123 GKNLVITYKNS
+1123 
-1134 DGEKFEINV
+1134 
-1143 PVEDLFNEWT
+1143 
-1153 VDNKSEGSALELKKV
+1153 
-1168 VFENGSDLLSGK
+1168 
-1180 VLLATGETDNM
+1180 
-1191 IQIVGNGLYVSSSD
+1191 
-1205 IKQNTANIA
+1205 
-1214 EVTEKVN
+1214 
-1221 TLKTDFDAEKTRST
+1221 
-1235 AKDAEQDRN
+1235 
-1244 IETLSGKSA
+1244 
-1253 SSDAAIDK
+1253 
-1261 NTQAINVINTDIA
+1261 
-1274 ALKQKDIDLS
+1274 
-1284 NGLNAEVT
+1284 
-1292 RASNAEDNLNKAIS
+1292 
-1306 AETKAREDAESEI
+1306 DAESEI

-1350 LKTSIEGLKHSLDD
+1350 LKTSIDGLKHSLDD
-1364 TNASLTNEVAKITA
+1364 TNTSLTNEVAKITA
-1378 VTSTLATNL
+1378 VTSTLTTNL
-1387 ENEVTRSSNEDRRL
+1387 GNEVTRSSNEDKRL
-1401 SDSLTTEANRAQSA
+1401 SESLTTEANRAQSA
-1415 ETSISNSLTAEVT
+1415 ETSISNSL
-1428 RATNIE
+1428 N
-1434 NAIKS
+1434 
-1439 DLVKEVS
+1439 
-1446 DRKSS
+1446 
-1451 DEGFKE
+1451 
-1457 DIKKIN
+1457 
-1463 SGNTAISGA
+1463 
-1472 VTSLESK
+1472 
-1479 INSEIQRSKDADN
+1479 
-1492 SHSEKIKANTDLVN
+1492 
-1506 STKNALDAEV
+1506 
-1516 TRATNAEL
+1516 
-1524 TNKDALTAE
+1524 AE
-1533 ITRAK
+1533 ITRATG
-1538 AEEASIS
+1538 AE
-1545 NSLAA
+1545 N
-1550 EVTRASKAEDDLNKA
+1550 DLKKT
-1565 ITAETKARE
+1565 IDVMKG
-1574 DAEKV
+1574 
-1579 IKADIE
+1579 DIE
-1585 ANKLQF
+1585 ANKLKF

-1624 SLSDTAE
+1624 SLSNEAE

-1671 SITYDSAE
+1671 SITYDSE
-1679 KALVITYTD
+1679 NKALVIEYTD
-1688 STGSQHSTKANVEDL
+1688 SNSTKHSIKVSVEDL

-1802 LGLISPVGDVKYTP
+1802 LGLISPVGVVEYTP

-1881 NNGHGIIDGAATYA
+1881 KNGHGIIDGAATYA

-1916 TPTANLHVDGV
+1916 TPTANLHADGV
-1927 DSDKKLQVDVR
+1927 DGNNKLQVDVR
-1938 LSHGKGSTMTDE
+1938 LSLGNDSTMTDRD
-1950 NLTITSTDSPEFS
+1950 LTIDSIQEQEFHG
-1963 EENALRKVALD
+1963 ENALRKIALS
-1974 NGDVTS
+1974 GEDVTS
-1980 TMSGLFLS
+1980 AKNGLFLS
-1988 TTWNCGEYDR
+1988 STWDCGEYAS
-1998 DERPESMDIF
+1998 DERPESMGIF
-2008 NRLFDNSKRQ
+2008 ERLYDNSKRQ

>member
-1 MKDRLQFR
+1 MSKD
-9 HHDAIFNTR
+9 
-18 EDAINYITND
+18 D
-28 IRFSENG
+28 I
-35 LSNDDV
+35 
-41 KQRFSLYGEPT
+41 KQHFSLYAEPT

-80 AQFKDNKFCFIDID
+80 AQYSDNKFCFIDID

-142 VPATYIINGTVTNNT
+142 VPATDIINGTVTNNT

-216 GKDIKIPFEDLINE
+216 GNEIVIPFEELINE
-230 WDVEGENANSPIVLT
+230 WDVEGEDADSPIVLT

-294 EGTAGNIK
+294 KGTAGNIK

-316 VECAQK
+316 IECANK

-329 NMIYERPDGFFAMS
+329 NMIYERPDGYFAMS

-361 SGGTTTENIE
+361 SGGTTDEKIE

-391 FIYTTAKGEYKKL
+391 FTYTTAKGEYKKL

-418 NDGHNVILNK
+418 NDGHNVILKK

-464 EAKNIKYSD
+464 EAKNIKYGD
-473 DSSVKDEISAA
+473 NSSVEHEISAA
-484 KESIANEIER
+484 KESIVNEIER

-522 ETVTCKVG
+522 ETVTCKVE

-553 ASDANNPKVGVKL
+553 VSDANNPKVGVKL

-576 NLIEVHENGLFAAVD
+576 NLIELHENGLFAAVD

-597 GNSLTF
+597 RNSLTF
-603 TTTNGSKTIN
+603 TTTNGSKTIK

-792 NYDNAKN
+792 KYDNAKN
-799 ELQLLDTNQNV
+799 ELQLLDANQNV

-871 LKKVVFENGSDLLSG
+871 LKKVVVENESDLLSG
-886 KVLLATGETDNMIQI
+886 KVLLATGKTDNMIQI

-938 TRSTAKDAEQDRNIE
+938 ARSTAKDAEQDRNIE

-959 ASSDAAIDKN
+959 ASSDAIIKEN

-993 LNAEVTRA
+993 LNDEEARATRV
-1001 SNAEDNLNKAISAE
+1001 EGDLNKAI
-1015 TKARKDAESEIKAG
+1015 T
-1029 IQANKL
+1029 
-1035 QFADS
+1035 
-1040 TSVSLLRSDATSPNT
+1040 
-1055 VKGSV
+1055 
-1060 KISNSNNNLIT
+1060 
-1071 IDSVKEGLYVTA
+1071 
-1083 SVNYDNAKNELQLL
+1083 
-1097 DTNQN
+1097 
-1102 VISHTKLGSGSII
+1102 
-1115 ESITYDKN
+1115 
-1123 GKNLVITYKNS
+1123 
-1134 DGEKFEINV
+1134 
-1143 PVEDLFNEWT
+1143 
-1153 VDNKSEGSALELKKV
+1153 
-1168 VFENGSDLLSGK
+1168 
-1180 VLLATGETDNM
+1180 
-1191 IQIVGNGLYVSSSD
+1191 
-1205 IKQNTANIA
+1205 
-1214 EVTEKVN
+1214 
-1221 TLKTDFDAEKTRST
+1221 
-1235 AKDAEQDRN
+1235 
-1244 IETLSGKSA
+1244 
-1253 SSDAAIDK
+1253 
-1261 NTQAINVINTDIA
+1261 
-1274 ALKQKDIDLS
+1274 
-1284 NGLNAEVT
+1284 
-1292 RASNAEDNLNKAIS
+1292 
-1306 AETKAREDAESEI
+1306 AETKAREDAENVI

-1350 LKTSIEGLKHSLDD
+1350 LKTSIDGLKHSLDD
-1364 TNASLTNEVAKITA
+1364 TNARLTNEVANITA
-1378 VTSTLATNL
+1378 VTSTLATDL
-1387 ENEVTRSSNEDRRL
+1387 ENEVTRSSNEDKRL
-1401 SDSLTTEANRAQSA
+1401 SESLTTEANRAQSA
-1415 ETSISNSLTAEVT
+1415 ETSISNSL
-1428 RATNIE
+1428 AT
-1434 NAIKS
+1434 
-1439 DLVKEVS
+1439 
-1446 DRKSS
+1446 
-1451 DEGFKE
+1451 
-1457 DIKKIN
+1457 
-1463 SGNTAISGA
+1463 
-1472 VTSLESK
+1472 
-1479 INSEIQRSKDADN
+1479 
-1492 SHSEKIKANTDLVN
+1492 
-1506 STKNALDAEV
+1506 
-1516 TRATNAEL
+1516 
-1524 TNKDALTAE
+1524 
-1533 ITRAK
+1533 
-1538 AEEASIS
+1538 
-1545 NSLAA
+1545 
-1550 EVTRASKAEDDLNKA
+1550 EVTRASNAEDNLNKA
-1565 ITAETKARE
+1565 ISAETKARE

-1585 ANKLQF
+1585 ANKLKF

-1624 SLSDTAE
+1624 SLSDEAE

-1671 SITYDSAE
+1671 SITYDSAK
-1679 KALVITYTD
+1679 KALVIEYTD
-1688 STGSQHSTKANVEDL
+1688 STGAPHSTEASVEDL
-1703 FNEWEPDSDANN
+1703 FNEWVPDSDANN
-1715 VAIELI
+1715 VAIELR
-1721 KHNNGIKNDVLTA
+1721 KQHNVGENDVLTA
-1734 KVRVSAEDDN
+1734 KVLVSADDDN
-1744 IIKIKDNMLYASNAP
+1744 IVKIKDNKLYVSNAP
-1759 IVKNATDITALSGDV
+1759 IVKNATNIDSVKRNVATISGDV
-1774 KTITANVTT
+1774 NTLTENVTH
-1783 LSGDSKNNLNE
+1783 NLDE

-1802 LGLISPVGDVKYTP
+1802 LGLISPVGVVEYTP
-1816 HEDAHLI
+1816 HADAHLI
-1823 SAATSMN
+1823 SAATNMY
-1830 SADVILDNKLFEVSG
+1830 SADVILDNKLFEVGG

-1853 LDLNSKELKKVEK
+1853 LDLNNKELKKVEK

-1881 NNGHGIIDGAATYA
+1881 KSGHGIIDGAATYA

-1938 LSHGKGSTMTDE
+1938 LSLGNDSTMTDRD
-1950 NLTITSTDSPEFS
+1950 LTIDSIQEQEFHG
-1963 EENALRKVALD
+1963 ENALRKIALS
-1974 NGDVTS
+1974 GEDVTS
-1980 TMSGLFLS
+1980 AKNGLFLS
-1988 TTWNCGEYDR
+1988 STWDCGEYAS
-1998 DERPESMDIF
+1998 DERPESMGIF
-2008 NRLFDNSKRQ
+2008 DRLFDNSKRQ

>member
-18 EDAINYITND
+18 EDAINYIKND

-35 LSNDDV
+35 LANDDV

-52 VLRYKNA
+52 VLRYKNT

-80 AQFKDNKFCFIDID
+80 AQYSDNKFCFIDID

-142 VPATYIINGTVTNNT
+142 VPAKDIINGTVTNNT

-169 NLNYDKDTDKLTF
+169 NLDYDKDTDKLTF

-201 TYSIKDESL
+201 TYSINDESL

-216 GKDIKIPFEDLINE
+216 GNEIVIPFEELINE
-230 WDVEGENANSPIVLT
+230 WDVEGEDADSPIVLT

-272 VRIAKIPHNIL
+272 VRIANIPHNIL

-294 EGTAGNIK
+294 KGTAGNIK

-316 VECAQK
+316 VECSQK

-329 NMIYERPDGFFAMS
+329 NIIYERPDGYFAMS
-343 RLTYDAKENTLT
+343 RLTYNEKENTLT

-391 FIYTTAKGEYKKL
+391 FTYTTAKGEYKKL

-418 NDGHNVILNK
+418 NDSHNVILSK
-428 ERKSN
+428 ERKKDS
-433 VDKDIL
+433 DKDVL

-522 ETVTCKVG
+522 ETVTCKVEH
-530 QLDNAIKSKVSSV
+530 LEDSINSKVSSV
-543 GKIDNSVVVD
+543 GKIDSSVAVD
-553 ASDANNPKVGVKL
+553 ASDASNPKVGVKL
-566 SSDKRDEKIP
+566 SNDKRDEKIP
-576 NLIEVHENGLFAAVD
+576 NLIELHENGLFAAVD

-597 GNSLTF
+597 RNSLTF
-603 TTTNGSKTIN
+603 TTTNGSKTIK

-687 AEVIIDKN
+687 AEVVIDKN

-752 VNVDANDKKNIK
+752 VNVDVNDKKNIK

-792 NYDNAKN
+792 KYDNAKN
-799 ELQLLDTNQNV
+799 ELQLLDANQNV

-841 DGEKF
+841 DGAKF

-871 LKKVVFENGSDLLSG
+871 LKKVVAENSTDLLSG

-938 TRSTAKDAEQDRNIE
+938 ARSTAKDAEQDRNIE
-953 TLSGKS
+953 ALSGKS
-959 ASSDAAIDKN
+959 ASSDAAIDNN

-988 DLSNG
+988 DLSKELTDEIDRATRVEG
-993 LNAEVTRA
+993 DLN
-1001 SNAEDNLNKAISAE
+1001 N
-1015 TKARKDAESEIKAG
+1015 
-1029 IQANKL
+1029 
-1035 QFADS
+1035 
-1040 TSVSLLRSDATSPNT
+1040 
-1055 VKGSV
+1055 
-1060 KISNSNNNLIT
+1060 
-1071 IDSVKEGLYVTA
+1071 
-1083 SVNYDNAKNELQLL
+1083 
-1097 DTNQN
+1097 
-1102 VISHTKLGSGSII
+1102 
-1115 ESITYDKN
+1115 
-1123 GKNLVITYKNS
+1123 
-1134 DGEKFEINV
+1134 
-1143 PVEDLFNEWT
+1143 
-1153 VDNKSEGSALELKKV
+1153 
-1168 VFENGSDLLSGK
+1168 
-1180 VLLATGETDNM
+1180 
-1191 IQIVGNGLYVSSSD
+1191 
-1205 IKQNTANIA
+1205 
-1214 EVTEKVN
+1214 
-1221 TLKTDFDAEKTRST
+1221 
-1235 AKDAEQDRN
+1235 
-1244 IETLSGKSA
+1244 
-1253 SSDAAIDK
+1253 
-1261 NTQAINVINTDIA
+1261 
-1274 ALKQKDIDLS
+1274 
-1284 NGLNAEVT
+1284 
-1292 RASNAEDNLNKAIS
+1292 AIS

-1319 KADIETNRN
+1319 KANIETNRN

-1350 LKTSIEGLKHSLDD
+1350 LKTSIDGLKHSLDD
-1364 TNASLTNEVAKITA
+1364 TNARLTNDVANITA
-1378 VTSTLATNL
+1378 VTSTLATDL
-1387 ENEVTRSSNEDRRL
+1387 KNEVTRSSNEDKRL
-1401 SDSLTTEANRAQSA
+1401 SESLTTEANRAQSA
-1415 ETSISNSLTAEVT
+1415 ETSISNSL
-1428 RATNIE
+1428 AT
-1434 NAIKS
+1434 
-1439 DLVKEVS
+1439 
-1446 DRKSS
+1446 
-1451 DEGFKE
+1451 
-1457 DIKKIN
+1457 
-1463 SGNTAISGA
+1463 
-1472 VTSLESK
+1472 
-1479 INSEIQRSKDADN
+1479 
-1492 SHSEKIKANTDLVN
+1492 
-1506 STKNALDAEV
+1506 
-1516 TRATNAEL
+1516 
-1524 TNKDALTAE
+1524 
-1533 ITRAK
+1533 
-1538 AEEASIS
+1538 
-1545 NSLAA
+1545 
-1550 EVTRASKAEDDLNKA
+1550 EVTRASNAEDNLNKA
-1565 ITAETKARE
+1565 ISAETKARE

-1585 ANKLQF
+1585 ANKLKF

-1613 VKISNAPKNLL
+1613 VKISNAPNNLL
-1624 SLSDTAE
+1624 SLSNDAE

-1671 SITYDSAE
+1671 KITYDSVK
-1679 KALVITYTD
+1679 KALIIEYKD
-1688 STGSQHSTKANVEDL
+1688 STGAPHSTEASVEDL
-1703 FNEWEPDSDANN
+1703 FNEWVPDSDANN
-1715 VAIELI
+1715 VAIELR
-1721 KHNNGIKNDVLTA
+1721 KQHNVGENDVLTA
-1734 KVRVSAEDDN
+1734 KVRVHADGDN

-1759 IVKNATDITALSGDV
+1759 IVKNATDIDSVKRNVATISGDV
-1774 KTITANVTT
+1774 NTLTENVTH
-1783 LSGDSKNNLNE
+1783 NLDE

-1802 LGLISPVGDVKYTP
+1802 LGLISPVGDVEYTP
-1816 HEDAHLI
+1816 HADAHLI
-1823 SAATSMN
+1823 SAATNMY
-1830 SADVILDNKLFEVSG
+1830 SADVILDNKLFEVGG

-1853 LDLNSKELKKVEK
+1853 LDLNNKELKKVEK

-1881 NNGHGIIDGAATYA
+1881 KSGHGIIDGAATYA

-1916 TPTANLHVDGV
+1916 TPTANLHADGV
-1927 DSDKKLQVDVR
+1927 DGNKKLQVDVR
-1938 LSHGKGSTMTDE
+1938 LSLGNDSTMTDRD
-1950 NLTITSTDSPEFS
+1950 LTIDSIQEQEFHG
-1963 EENALRKVALD
+1963 ENALRKIALS
-1974 NGDVTS
+1974 GEDVTS
-1980 TMSGLFLS
+1980 AKNGLFLS
-1988 TTWNCGEYDR
+1988 STWDCGEYAS

-2008 NRLFDNSKRQ
+2008 DRLFDNSKRQ

>member
-18 EDAINYITND
+18 EEAIEYITYD
-28 IRFSENG
+28 IRHSENG
-35 LSNDDV
+35 LSSDDV
-41 KQRFSLYGEPT
+41 KQCFSLYGEPT

-80 AQFKDNKFCFIDID
+80 AQYSDNKFCFIDID

-101 ALGDKLKNAIT
+101 ALGDKLNNAIT
-112 SLEIFTRDTSTLS
+112 SLAIITRDTNTLS
-125 LSVDKNESGE
+125 LSVDKSESGE

-142 VPATYIINGTVTNNT
+142 VPATDIINGTVTNNT

-169 NLNYDKDTDKLTF
+169 NLDYDKDTDKLTF

-216 GKDIKIPFEDLINE
+216 GNDIKIPFEELINE

-272 VRIAKIPHNIL
+272 VRLAKIPHNIL
-283 NRTED
+283 NRTKD

-294 EGTAGNIK
+294 KGTAGNIK

-316 VECAQK
+316 VECANK

-329 NMIYERPDGFFAMS
+329 NMIYERPDGYFAMS

-404 VVPVGSLIDEWVVN
+404 VVPVGSLIDEWDVN
-418 NDGHNVILNK
+418 NDGHNVILKK

-439 SADVRVSSLDNNILV
+439 SADVRVSTLPNNILV
-454 EKGDGLYVNG
+454 ENGDGLYVNG
-464 EAKNIKYSD
+464 EAKNIKYGD
-473 DSSVKDEISAA
+473 NSSVEHEISAA

-494 AKKAEKEA
+494 AQNAEKEA

-522 ETVTCKVG
+522 ETVTCKVE
-530 QLDNAIKSKVSSV
+530 QLDKAIKSKVSSI

-553 ASDANNPKVGVKL
+553 VSDANNPKVGVKL

-576 NLIEVHENGLFAAVD
+576 NLIELHENGLFAAVD

-622 IYYDASREV
+622 IYYDSSREV

-732 DESLENKIDE
+732 DESLENKIGE

-799 ELQLLDTNQNV
+799 ELQLLDANQNV

-828 KNGKNLVITYKNS
+828 KNGKNLIITYKNS
-841 DGEKF
+841 DGDEFKVQ
-846 EINVPVEDLFNEWTV
+846 VPVEDLFNEWAV

-871 LKKVVFENGSDLLSG
+871 LKKVVAENDTDLLSG

-906 YVSSSDIKQNTANIA
+906 YVSSSSIKQNTANIA

-932 DFDAEK
+932 DFDVEK
-938 TRSTAKDAEQDRNIE
+938 ARSTAKDAEQDRNIE

-959 ASSDAAIDKN
+959 ASSDAIIKEN
-969 TQAINVI
+969 TQAISDI

-988 DLSNG
+988 YLSNG
-993 LNAEVTRA
+993 LNYEEARATRV
-1001 SNAEDNLNKAISAE
+1001 EGDLNNAISAE
-1015 TKARKDAESEIKAG
+1015 TKDRKDAESEIKAN
-1029 IQANKL
+1029 IEKNSNAIDAASKSIASETN
-1035 QFADS
+1035 
-1040 TSVSLLRSDATSPNT
+1040 RATSAETALKTSIDGLKHSLDDTNASLANEVAKIT
-1055 VKGSV
+1055 AVTSTLATNLGNEVTRSRNEDSRLSESLTTEANRAQSAETS
-1060 KISNSNNNLIT
+1060 ISNS
-1071 IDSVKEGLYVTA
+1071 
-1083 SVNYDNAKNELQLL
+1083 
-1097 DTNQN
+1097 
-1102 VISHTKLGSGSII
+1102 
-1115 ESITYDKN
+1115 
-1123 GKNLVITYKNS
+1123 
-1134 DGEKFEINV
+1134 
-1143 PVEDLFNEWT
+1143 
-1153 VDNKSEGSALELKKV
+1153 
-1168 VFENGSDLLSGK
+1168 
-1180 VLLATGETDNM
+1180 LA
-1191 IQIVGNGLYVSSSD
+1191 
-1205 IKQNTANIA
+1205 
-1214 EVTEKVN
+1214 
-1221 TLKTDFDAEKTRST
+1221 
-1235 AKDAEQDRN
+1235 
-1244 IETLSGKSA
+1244 
-1253 SSDAAIDK
+1253 
-1261 NTQAINVINTDIA
+1261 
-1274 ALKQKDIDLS
+1274 
-1284 NGLNAEVT
+1284 AEVT

-1306 AETKAREDAESEI
+1306 AETKAREDAE
-1319 KADIETNRN
+1319 
-1328 AIDAASK
+1328 
-1335 SIASE
+1335 
-1340 TNRATSAETA
+1340 
-1350 LKTSIEGLKHSLDD
+1350 
-1364 TNASLTNEVAKITA
+1364 
-1378 VTSTLATNL
+1378 
-1387 ENEVTRSSNEDRRL
+1387 
-1401 SDSLTTEANRAQSA
+1401 
-1415 ETSISNSLTAEVT
+1415 
-1428 RATNIE
+1428 
-1434 NAIKS
+1434 
-1439 DLVKEVS
+1439 
-1446 DRKSS
+1446 
-1451 DEGFKE
+1451 
-1457 DIKKIN
+1457 
-1463 SGNTAISGA
+1463 
-1472 VTSLESK
+1472 
-1479 INSEIQRSKDADN
+1479 
-1492 SHSEKIKANTDLVN
+1492 
-1506 STKNALDAEV
+1506 
-1516 TRATNAEL
+1516 
-1524 TNKDALTAE
+1524 
-1533 ITRAK
+1533 
-1538 AEEASIS
+1538 
-1545 NSLAA
+1545 
-1550 EVTRASKAEDDLNKA
+1550 
-1565 ITAETKARE
+1565 
-1574 DAEKV
+1574 KV

-1585 ANKLQF
+1585 ANKLKF

-1613 VKISNAPKNLL
+1613 VKISNAPNNLL
-1624 SLSDTAE
+1624 SLSNEAE

-1671 SITYDSAE
+1671 SITYDSTK
-1679 KALVITYTD
+1679 KALIIEYKD
-1688 STGSQHSTKANVEDL
+1688 STGAPHSTEASVEDL
-1703 FNEWEPDSDANN
+1703 FNEWVPDSDANN
-1715 VAIELI
+1715 VAIELS
-1721 KHNNGIKNDVLTA
+1721 KQHNVGKNDVLTA
-1734 KVRVSAEDDN
+1734 KVLVSADDDN
-1744 IIKIKDNMLYASNAP
+1744 IVKIKDNKLYVSNAP
-1759 IVKNATDITALSGDV
+1759 IVKNATNIDSVKRNVATISGDV
-1774 KTITANVTT
+1774 NTLTENVTH
-1783 LSGDSKNNLNE
+1783 NLDE

-1802 LGLISPVGDVKYTP
+1802 LGLISPVGVVEYTP
-1816 HEDAHLI
+1816 HADAHLI
-1823 SAATSMN
+1823 SAATNMY
-1830 SADVILDNKLFEVSG
+1830 SADVILDNKLFEVGG

-1881 NNGHGIIDGAATYA
+1881 KNGHGIIDGAATYA

-1938 LSHGKGSTMTDE
+1938 LSLGNDSTMTDRD
-1950 NLTITSTDSPEFS
+1950 LTIDSIQEQEFHG
-1963 EENALRKVALD
+1963 ENALRKIALS
-1974 NGDVTS
+1974 GEDVTS
-1980 TMSGLFLS
+1980 AKNGLFLS
-1988 TTWNCGEYDR
+1988 STWDCGEYAS
-1998 DERPESMDIF
+1998 DERPESMNIF
-2008 NRLFDNSKRQ
+2008 DRLFDNSKR

>member
-28 IRFSENG
+28 IRYSENG
-35 LSNDDV
+35 LSKDDI
-41 KQRFSLYGEPT
+41 KQHFSLYGEPT

-65 HIILAIGSK
+65 HIILAIGAK

-80 AQFKDNKFCFIDID
+80 AQYKDNKFCFIDID
-94 KTEDEIE
+94 KTEDEIKD
-101 ALGDKLKNAIT
+101 LGDKLKNTIT
-112 SLEIFTRDTSTLS
+112 SLAIVTRDTNTLS

-142 VPATYIINGTVTNNT
+142 VPATDIINGTVTNNT
-157 LKVTENGIFTYV
+157 LKVTDNGIFTYV
-169 NLNYDKDTDKLTF
+169 NLDYDKDTDKLTF
-182 TVNGDTKEWN
+182 TVNENTKEWN

-210 HLNMHS
+210 HLGMHG
-216 GKDIKIPFEDLINE
+216 GKEIVIPFEELINE
-230 WDVEGENANSPIVLT
+230 WDVEGEDADSPIVLT

-272 VRIAKIPHNIL
+272 VRLAKIPHNIL

-316 VECAQK
+316 IECANK
-322 KLSTDND
+322 KLSTDNG
-329 NMIYERPDGFFAMS
+329 NMIYERLDGYFAMS
-343 RLTYDAKENTLT
+343 RLTYDTKENTLT

-361 SGGTTTENIE
+361 SGGTTVEKIE

-391 FIYTTAKGEYKKL
+391 FTYTTAKGEYKKL
-404 VVPVGSLIDEWVVN
+404 VVPVGSLIDEWDVN
-418 NDGHNVILNK
+418 NDGHNVILKK

-433 VDKDIL
+433 VDKDVL
-439 SADVRVSSLDNNILV
+439 TADVRVSSLDNNILV

-464 EAKNIKYSD
+464 EAKNIKYGD
-473 DSSVKDEISAA
+473 NSSVEHEISAA

-494 AKKAEKEA
+494 AQKAEKEA
-502 SDAISNV
+502 SDTISNV

-522 ETVTCKVG
+522 ETVTCKVE

-553 ASDANNPKVGVKL
+553 VSDANNPKVGVKL

-576 NLIEVHENGLFAAVD
+576 NLIELHENGLFAAVD

-622 IYYDASREV
+622 IYYDVSREV

-792 NYDNAKN
+792 KYDNAAN
-799 ELQLLDTNQNV
+799 ELQLLDANQNV

-828 KNGKNLVITYKNS
+828 KNGKNLIITYKNS
-841 DGEKF
+841 DGDEFKVQ
-846 EINVPVEDLFNEWTV
+846 VPVEDLFNEWAV

-871 LKKVVFENGSDLLSG
+871 LKKVVVENSTDLLSG

-932 DFDAEK
+932 DFDTEK
-938 TRSTAKDAEQDRNIE
+938 ARSTAKDAEQDRNIE
-953 TLSGKS
+953 ALSGKS
-959 ASSDAAIDKN
+959 TSSDTAIDKN
-969 TQAINVI
+969 TQAISDI
-976 NTDIAALKQKDI
+976 NSSITALKQKDI
-988 DLSNG
+988 DLSKE
-993 LNAEVTRA
+993 LTDEIDRATRV
-1001 SNAEDNLNKAISAE
+1001 EDSLNKAITAE
-1015 TKARKDAESEIKAG
+1015 
-1029 IQANKL
+1029 
-1035 QFADS
+1035 
-1040 TSVSLLRSDATSPNT
+1040 
-1055 VKGSV
+1055 
-1060 KISNSNNNLIT
+1060 
-1071 IDSVKEGLYVTA
+1071 
-1083 SVNYDNAKNELQLL
+1083 AK
-1097 DTNQN
+1097 T
-1102 VISHTKLGSGSII
+1102 
-1115 ESITYDKN
+1115 
-1123 GKNLVITYKNS
+1123 
-1134 DGEKFEINV
+1134 
-1143 PVEDLFNEWT
+1143 
-1153 VDNKSEGSALELKKV
+1153 
-1168 VFENGSDLLSGK
+1168 
-1180 VLLATGETDNM
+1180 
-1191 IQIVGNGLYVSSSD
+1191 
-1205 IKQNTANIA
+1205 
-1214 EVTEKVN
+1214 
-1221 TLKTDFDAEKTRST
+1221 
-1235 AKDAEQDRN
+1235 
-1244 IETLSGKSA
+1244 
-1253 SSDAAIDK
+1253 
-1261 NTQAINVINTDIA
+1261 
-1274 ALKQKDIDLS
+1274 
-1284 NGLNAEVT
+1284 
-1292 RASNAEDNLNKAIS
+1292 
-1306 AETKAREDAESEI
+1306 REDAEKVI

-1378 VTSTLATNL
+1378 VTSTLTTNL
-1387 ENEVTRSSNEDRRL
+1387 ENEVTRSSNEDKRL
-1401 SDSLTTEANRAQSA
+1401 SESLTTEANRAQSA
-1415 ETSISNSLTAEVT
+1415 ETSISNSLNAEIT

-1463 SGNTAISGA
+1463 SENTAISGA

-1479 INSEIQRSKDADN
+1479 ITSEIQRSKDADN
-1492 SHSEKIKANTDLVN
+1492 THSEKIKDNTDLVN

-1516 TRATNAEL
+1516 TRAKTEEASISNSLTTETN
-1524 TNKDALTAE
+1524 
-1533 ITRAK
+1533 RAK
-1538 AEEASIS
+1538 TEEASIS

-1565 ITAETKARE
+1565 ISAETKARE

-1585 ANKLQF
+1585 ANKLKF

-1631 GLFANVSLSY
+1631 GLFANVSLKY
-1641 NAATNTLSV
+1641 DAATNTLSV
-1650 IGSDGHSSISD
+1650 IGSDGVSSISD
-1661 VKLGVGSIVD
+1661 VKLGTGSIVD
-1671 SITYDSAE
+1671 KITYDSVK
-1679 KALVITYTD
+1679 KALVIEYTD
-1688 STGSQHSTKANVEDL
+1688 STGNKHSTEASVEDL
-1703 FNEWEPDSDANN
+1703 FNEWVPDSDANN
-1715 VAIELI
+1715 VAIELR
-1721 KHNNGIKNDVLTA
+1721 KQHNVGKNDVLTA
-1734 KVRVSAEDDN
+1734 KVLVSADDDN
-1744 IIKIKDNMLYASNAP
+1744 IVKIKDNKLYVSNAP
-1759 IVKNATDITALSGDV
+1759 IVKNATNIDSVKTNVATISGDV
-1774 KTITANVTT
+1774 NTLTENVTH
-1783 LSGDSKNNLNE
+1783 NLDE

-1802 LGLISPVGDVKYTP
+1802 LGLTKPGGVVEYTP
-1816 HEDAHLI
+1816 HADAHLI
-1823 SAATSMN
+1823 SAATNMY
-1830 SADVILDNKLFEVSG
+1830 SADVILDNKLFEVGG

-1881 NNGHGIIDGAATYA
+1881 KNGHGIIDGAATYA

-1905 VDVKTLTSGAL
+1905 VDVKALTSGAL
-1916 TPTANLHVDGV
+1916 TPTANLHIDGV

-1950 NLTITSTDSPEFS
+1950 NLTITSTDNPEFS

-2008 NRLFDNSKRQ
+2008 DRLFDNSKRQ

>member
-35 LSNDDV
+35 LANDDV

-65 HIILAIGSK
+65 HIILAIGAK

-80 AQFKDNKFCFIDID
+80 AQYKDNKFCFIDID

-142 VPATYIINGTVTNNT
+142 VPATDIINGTVTNNT

-169 NLNYDKDTDKLTF
+169 NLDYDKDTDKLTF
-182 TVNGDTKEWN
+182 TVNENTKEWN

-210 HLNMHS
+210 HLGMHS
-216 GKDIKIPFEDLINE
+216 GKEIVIPFEELINE
-230 WDVEGENANSPIVLT
+230 WDVEGEDADSPIVLT

-294 EGTAGNIK
+294 KGTAGNIK

-316 VECAQK
+316 IECANK

-329 NMIYERPDGFFAMS
+329 NMIYERPDGYFAMS
-343 RLTYDAKENTLT
+343 RLTYNEKENTLT

-361 SGGTTTENIE
+361 SGGTTDEKIE

-404 VVPVGSLIDEWVVN
+404 VVPVGSLIDEWDVN
-418 NDGHNVILNK
+418 NDGHNVILKK

-439 SADVRVSSLDNNILV
+439 SADVRVSTLPNNILV
-454 EKGDGLYVNG
+454 EKGNGLYVNG
-464 EAKNIKYSD
+464 EAKNIKYGD
-473 DSSVKDEISAA
+473 NSSVEHEISAA

-494 AKKAEKEA
+494 AQNAEKEA
-502 SDAISNV
+502 STAISNV

-522 ETVTCKVG
+522 ETVTCKVE

-553 ASDANNPKVGVKL
+553 VSDANNPKVGVKL

-576 NLIEVHENGLFAAVD
+576 NLIELHENGLFAAVD

-597 GNSLTF
+597 RNSLTF

-613 LAMNSFVDN
+613 LSMNSFVDN
-622 IYYDASREV
+622 IYYDSSREV

-718 ASKLDKEIERATKK
+718 VSKLDKEIERATKK

-792 NYDNAKN
+792 KYDNAAN
-799 ELQLLDTNQNV
+799 ELQLLDANQNV

-828 KNGKNLVITYKNS
+828 KNGKNLIITYKNS
-841 DGEKF
+841 DGDEFKVQ
-846 EINVPVEDLFNEWTV
+846 VPVEDLFNEWAV

-871 LKKVVFENGSDLLSG
+871 LKKVVIENGSDLLSG

-938 TRSTAKDAEQDRNIE
+938 TRSTAKDVEQDRNIE
-953 TLSGKS
+953 ALSGKS
-959 ASSDAAIDKN
+959 TSSDAAIDKN

-976 NTDIAALKQKDI
+976 NTDIAAL
-988 DLSNG
+988 N
-993 LNAEVTRA
+993 
-1001 SNAEDNLNKAISAE
+1001 
-1015 TKARKDAESEIKAG
+1015 
-1029 IQANKL
+1029 
-1035 QFADS
+1035 
-1040 TSVSLLRSDATSPNT
+1040 
-1055 VKGSV
+1055 
-1060 KISNSNNNLIT
+1060 
-1071 IDSVKEGLYVTA
+1071 
-1083 SVNYDNAKNELQLL
+1083 
-1097 DTNQN
+1097 
-1102 VISHTKLGSGSII
+1102 
-1115 ESITYDKN
+1115 
-1123 GKNLVITYKNS
+1123 
-1134 DGEKFEINV
+1134 
-1143 PVEDLFNEWT
+1143 
-1153 VDNKSEGSALELKKV
+1153 
-1168 VFENGSDLLSGK
+1168 
-1180 VLLATGETDNM
+1180 
-1191 IQIVGNGLYVSSSD
+1191 
-1205 IKQNTANIA
+1205 
-1214 EVTEKVN
+1214 
-1221 TLKTDFDAEKTRST
+1221 
-1235 AKDAEQDRN
+1235 
-1244 IETLSGKSA
+1244 
-1253 SSDAAIDK
+1253 
-1261 NTQAINVINTDIA
+1261 
-1274 ALKQKDIDLS
+1274 
-1284 NGLNAEVT
+1284 
-1292 RASNAEDNLNKAIS
+1292 
-1306 AETKAREDAESEI
+1306 
-1319 KADIETNRN
+1319 
-1328 AIDAASK
+1328 K

-1350 LKTSIEGLKHSLDD
+1350 LKTSIDGLKHSLDD
-1364 TNASLTNEVAKITA
+1364 TNARLTNEVANITA
-1378 VTSTLATNL
+1378 VTSTLATDL
-1387 ENEVTRSSNEDRRL
+1387 ENEVTRSSNEDKRL
-1401 SDSLTTEANRAQSA
+1401 SESLTTEANRAQSA
-1415 ETSISNSLTAEVT
+1415 ETSISNSL
-1428 RATNIE
+1428 AT
-1434 NAIKS
+1434 
-1439 DLVKEVS
+1439 
-1446 DRKSS
+1446 
-1451 DEGFKE
+1451 
-1457 DIKKIN
+1457 
-1463 SGNTAISGA
+1463 
-1472 VTSLESK
+1472 
-1479 INSEIQRSKDADN
+1479 
-1492 SHSEKIKANTDLVN
+1492 
-1506 STKNALDAEV
+1506 
-1516 TRATNAEL
+1516 
-1524 TNKDALTAE
+1524 
-1533 ITRAK
+1533 
-1538 AEEASIS
+1538 
-1545 NSLAA
+1545 
-1550 EVTRASKAEDDLNKA
+1550 EVTRASNAEDNLNKA
-1565 ITAETKARE
+1565 ISAEAKARE

-1585 ANKLQF
+1585 ANKLKF

-1613 VKISNAPKNLL
+1613 VKISNAPNNLL
-1624 SLSDTAE
+1624 SLSNEAE

-1661 VKLGVGSIVD
+1661 VKLGAGSIVD
-1671 SITYDSAE
+1671 SITYDSVK
-1679 KALVITYTD
+1679 KALVIEYTD
-1688 STGSQHSTKANVEDL
+1688 SNSTKHNIEVSVEDL
-1703 FNEWEPDSDANN
+1703 FNEWVPDSDANN
-1715 VAIELI
+1715 VAIELR
-1721 KHNNGIKNDVLTA
+1721 KQHNVGKNDVLTA
-1734 KVRVSAEDDN
+1734 KVLVSADDDN
-1744 IIKIKDNMLYASNAP
+1744 IVKIKDNKLYVSNAP
-1759 IVKNATDITALSGDV
+1759 IVKNATNIDSVKRNVATISGDV
-1774 KTITANVTT
+1774 NTLTENVTH
-1783 LSGDSKNNLNE
+1783 NLDE

-1802 LGLISPVGDVKYTP
+1802 LGLISPVGVVEYTP
-1816 HEDAHLI
+1816 HADAHLI
-1823 SAATSMN
+1823 SAATNMY
-1830 SADVILDNKLFEVSG
+1830 SADVILDNKLFEVGG
-1845 KVTTVEAT
+1845 KVTTVEST

-1881 NNGHGIIDGAATYA
+1881 KNGHGIIDGAATYA

-1916 TPTANLHVDGV
+1916 TPTANLHADGV
-1927 DSDKKLQVDVR
+1927 DGNKKLQVDVR
-1938 LSHGKGSTMTDE
+1938 LSLGNDSTMTDRD
-1950 NLTITSTDSPEFS
+1950 LTIDSIQEQEFHG
-1963 EENALRKVALD
+1963 ENALRKIALS
-1974 NGDVTS
+1974 GEDVTS
-1980 TMSGLFLS
+1980 AKNGLFLS
-1988 TTWNCGEYDR
+1988 STWDCGEYAS

>member
-18 EDAINYITND
+18 EDAINYIKYD

-35 LSNDDV
+35 FSSDDI
-41 KQRFSLYGEPT
+41 KQHFSLYGEPT

-80 AQFKDNKFCFIDID
+80 AQCSDNKFCFIDID
-94 KTEDEIE
+94 KTEDEIK
-101 ALGDKLKNAIT
+101 ALGDKLNNAIT
-112 SLEIFTRDTSTLS
+112 SLAIVTRDTNTLS
-125 LSVDKNESGE
+125 LSVNKDESGE

-142 VPATYIINGTVTNNT
+142 VPATDIINGTVTNNT

-169 NLNYDKDTDKLTF
+169 NLDYDKDTDKLTF

-316 VECAQK
+316 VECAKK

-329 NMIYERPDGFFAMS
+329 NIIYERPDGFFAMS
-343 RLTYDAKENTLT
+343 RLTYDTKENTLT

-391 FIYTTAKGEYKKL
+391 FTYTTAKGEYKRL

-418 NDGHNVILNK
+418 NDSHNVILSKKRK
-428 ERKSN
+428 EYG
-433 VDKDIL
+433 DKDVL

-484 KESIANEIER
+484 KENIANEIER
-494 AKKAEKEA
+494 AQKAEKEA

-553 ASDANNPKVGVKL
+553 VSDANNPKVGVKL

-576 NLIEVHENGLFAAVD
+576 NLIELHENGIFAAVD

-597 GNSLTF
+597 GNTLTF
-603 TTTNGSKTIN
+603 TTTNDTKTIK

-622 IYYDASREV
+622 IYYDSSREV

-675 SGASDNNKDILS
+675 SGASDNNQDILS
-687 AEVIIDKN
+687 AEVVIDKN

-705 GALYVSSGIVKEV
+705 GALYVSS
-718 ASKLDKEIERATKK
+718 
-732 DESLENKIDE
+732 
-742 ATLGFSSTTS
+742 SS
-752 VNVDANDKKNIK
+752 V
-764 LSTKISNSNNNL
+764 
-776 ITIDSVKEGL
+776 
-786 YVTASV
+786 
-792 NYDNAKN
+792 
-799 ELQLLDTNQNV
+799 
-810 ISHTKLGSGS
+810 
-820 IIESITYD
+820 
-828 KNGKNLVITYKNS
+828 
-841 DGEKF
+841 
-846 EINVPVEDLFNEWTV
+846 
-861 DNKSEGSALE
+861 
-871 LKKVVFENGSDLLSG
+871 
-886 KVLLATGETDNMIQI
+886 
-901 VGNGL
+901 
-906 YVSSSDIKQNTANIA
+906 KQNTANIA

-938 TRSTAKDAEQDRNIE
+938 ARSTAKDAEQDRNIE
-953 TLSGKS
+953 ALSGKS

-993 LNAEVTRA
+993 LNTEEARATRV
-1001 SNAEDNLNKAISAE
+1001 EDDLNKAISAE
-1015 TKARKDAESEIKAG
+1015 TKS
-1029 IQANKL
+1029 
-1035 QFADS
+1035 
-1040 TSVSLLRSDATSPNT
+1040 
-1055 VKGSV
+1055 
-1060 KISNSNNNLIT
+1060 
-1071 IDSVKEGLYVTA
+1071 
-1083 SVNYDNAKNELQLL
+1083 
-1097 DTNQN
+1097 
-1102 VISHTKLGSGSII
+1102 
-1115 ESITYDKN
+1115 
-1123 GKNLVITYKNS
+1123 
-1134 DGEKFEINV
+1134 
-1143 PVEDLFNEWT
+1143 
-1153 VDNKSEGSALELKKV
+1153 
-1168 VFENGSDLLSGK
+1168 
-1180 VLLATGETDNM
+1180 
-1191 IQIVGNGLYVSSSD
+1191 
-1205 IKQNTANIA
+1205 
-1214 EVTEKVN
+1214 
-1221 TLKTDFDAEKTRST
+1221 
-1235 AKDAEQDRN
+1235 
-1244 IETLSGKSA
+1244 
-1253 SSDAAIDK
+1253 
-1261 NTQAINVINTDIA
+1261 
-1274 ALKQKDIDLS
+1274 
-1284 NGLNAEVT
+1284 
-1292 RASNAEDNLNKAIS
+1292 
-1306 AETKAREDAESEI
+1306 
-1319 KADIETNRN
+1319 
-1328 AIDAASK
+1328 
-1335 SIASE
+1335 
-1340 TNRATSAETA
+1340 
-1350 LKTSIEGLKHSLDD
+1350 
-1364 TNASLTNEVAKITA
+1364 
-1378 VTSTLATNL
+1378 
-1387 ENEVTRSSNEDRRL
+1387 
-1401 SDSLTTEANRAQSA
+1401 
-1415 ETSISNSLTAEVT
+1415 
-1428 RATNIE
+1428 
-1434 NAIKS
+1434 
-1439 DLVKEVS
+1439 
-1446 DRKSS
+1446 
-1451 DEGFKE
+1451 
-1457 DIKKIN
+1457 
-1463 SGNTAISGA
+1463 
-1472 VTSLESK
+1472 
-1479 INSEIQRSKDADN
+1479 
-1492 SHSEKIKANTDLVN
+1492 
-1506 STKNALDAEV
+1506 
-1516 TRATNAEL
+1516 
-1524 TNKDALTAE
+1524 
-1533 ITRAK
+1533 
-1538 AEEASIS
+1538 
-1545 NSLAA
+1545 
-1550 EVTRASKAEDDLNKA
+1550 
-1565 ITAETKARE
+1565 RE

-1585 ANKLQF
+1585 ANKLKF

-1596 VSLLRSDATS
+1596 VSLLKDST
-1606 PNTVKAS
+1606 NTVKAS
-1613 VKISNAPKNLL
+1613 VKISNAAKNLL
-1624 SLSDTAE
+1624 SLSNEAE

-1650 IGSDGHSSISD
+1650 IGSDGNSSISD

-1671 SITYDSAE
+1671 SITYDSE
-1679 KALVITYTD
+1679 KKALVIEYTD
-1688 STGSQHSTKANVEDL
+1688 STGAPHSTEASVEDL
-1703 FNEWEPDSDANN
+1703 FNEWVPDSDANN
-1715 VAIELI
+1715 VAIELR
-1721 KHNNGIKNDVLTA
+1721 KQHNVGENDVLTA
-1734 KVRVSAEDDN
+1734 KVRVSAEGDN

-1802 LGLISPVGDVKYTP
+1802 LGLISPVGDVEYTP
-1816 HEDAHLI
+1816 HADAHLI

-1830 SADVILDNKLFEVSG
+1830 SADVILDNKLFEVGG

-1881 NNGHGIIDGAATYA
+1881 KNGHGIIDGAATYA

-1963 EENALRKVALD
+1963 EENALRKVALG

-2008 NRLFDNSKRQ
+2008 NRIFDNSKRQ

>member
-792 NYDNAKN
+792 KYDNAAN
-799 ELQLLDTNQNV
+799 ELQLLDANQNV

-828 KNGKNLVITYKNS
+828 KNGKNLIITYKNS
-841 DGEKF
+841 DGDEFKVQ
-846 EINVPVEDLFNEWTV
+846 VPVEDLFNEWTV

-871 LKKVVFENGSDLLSG
+871 LKKVVAENGTDLLSG

-906 YVSSSDIKQNTANIA
+906 YVSSSSIKKNTSDIA
-921 EVTEKVNTLKT
+921 EIKGRVDTLKT
-932 DFDAEK
+932 DFDVEK
-938 TRSTAKDAEQDRNIE
+938 ARSTAKDAEQDRNIE

-969 TQAINVI
+969 TQAISDI
-976 NTDIAALKQKDI
+976 NSSITELKQKDI
-988 DLSNG
+988 DLSKD

-1083 SVNYDNAKNELQLL
+1083 SVKYDNAANELQLL
-1097 DTNQN
+1097 DANQN

-1123 GKNLVITYKNS
+1123 GKNLIITYKNS
-1134 DGEKFEINV
+1134 DGDEFKVQV

-1168 VFENGSDLLSGK
+1168 VAENGTDLLSGK

-1191 IQIVGNGLYVSSSD
+1191 IQIVGNGLYVSSSS
-1205 IKQNTANIA
+1205 IKKNTSDIA
-1214 EVTEKVN
+1214 EIKGRVD
-1221 TLKTDFDAEKTRST
+1221 TLKTDFDVEKARST

-1261 NTQAINVINTDIA
+1261 NTQAISDINSSITE
-1274 ALKQKDIDLS
+1274 LKQKDIDLS
-1284 NGLNAEVT
+1284 KDLNAEVT

>member
-18 EDAINYITND
+18 EDAINYIKYD

-35 LSNDDV
+35 LSKDDV
-41 KQRFSLYGEPT
+41 KQLFSLYAEPT

-80 AQFKDNKFCFIDID
+80 AQYSDNKFCFIDID

-142 VPATYIINGTVTNNT
+142 VPATDIINGTVTNNT

-216 GKDIKIPFEDLINE
+216 GNEIVIPFEELINE
-230 WDVEGENANSPIVLT
+230 WDVEGEDADSPIVLT

-294 EGTAGNIK
+294 KGTAGNIK

-316 VECAQK
+316 IECANK

-329 NMIYERPDGFFAMS
+329 NMIYERPDGYFAMS

-361 SGGTTTENIE
+361 SGGTTDEKIE

-391 FIYTTAKGEYKKL
+391 FTYTTAKGEYKKL

-418 NDGHNVILNK
+418 NDGHNVILKK

-464 EAKNIKYSD
+464 EAKNIKYGD
-473 DSSVKDEISAA
+473 NSSVEHEISAA
-484 KESIANEIER
+484 KESIVNEIER

-522 ETVTCKVG
+522 ETVTCKVE

-553 ASDANNPKVGVKL
+553 VSDANNPKVGVKL

-576 NLIEVHENGLFAAVD
+576 NLIELHENGLFAAVD

-597 GNSLTF
+597 RNSLTF
-603 TTTNGSKTIN
+603 TTTNGSKTIK

-792 NYDNAKN
+792 KYDNAKN
-799 ELQLLDTNQNV
+799 ELQLLDANQNV

-871 LKKVVFENGSDLLSG
+871 LKKVVVENESDLLSG
-886 KVLLATGETDNMIQI
+886 KVLLATGKTDNMIQI

-938 TRSTAKDAEQDRNIE
+938 ARSTAKDAEQDRNIE

-959 ASSDAAIDKN
+959 ASSDAIIKEN

-993 LNAEVTRA
+993 LNDEEARATRV
-1001 SNAEDNLNKAISAE
+1001 EGDLNKAI
-1015 TKARKDAESEIKAG
+1015 T
-1029 IQANKL
+1029 
-1035 QFADS
+1035 
-1040 TSVSLLRSDATSPNT
+1040 
-1055 VKGSV
+1055 
-1060 KISNSNNNLIT
+1060 
-1071 IDSVKEGLYVTA
+1071 
-1083 SVNYDNAKNELQLL
+1083 
-1097 DTNQN
+1097 
-1102 VISHTKLGSGSII
+1102 
-1115 ESITYDKN
+1115 
-1123 GKNLVITYKNS
+1123 
-1134 DGEKFEINV
+1134 
-1143 PVEDLFNEWT
+1143 
-1153 VDNKSEGSALELKKV
+1153 
-1168 VFENGSDLLSGK
+1168 
-1180 VLLATGETDNM
+1180 
-1191 IQIVGNGLYVSSSD
+1191 
-1205 IKQNTANIA
+1205 
-1214 EVTEKVN
+1214 
-1221 TLKTDFDAEKTRST
+1221 
-1235 AKDAEQDRN
+1235 
-1244 IETLSGKSA
+1244 
-1253 SSDAAIDK
+1253 
-1261 NTQAINVINTDIA
+1261 
-1274 ALKQKDIDLS
+1274 
-1284 NGLNAEVT
+1284 
-1292 RASNAEDNLNKAIS
+1292 
-1306 AETKAREDAESEI
+1306 AETKAREDAENVI

-1350 LKTSIEGLKHSLDD
+1350 LKTSIDGLKHSLDD
-1364 TNASLTNEVAKITA
+1364 TNARLTNEVANITA
-1378 VTSTLATNL
+1378 VTSTLATDW
-1387 ENEVTRSSNEDRRL
+1387 ENEVTRASNEDKRL
-1401 SDSLTTEANRAQSA
+1401 SESLTTEANRAQSA
-1415 ETSISNSLTAEVT
+1415 ETSISNSL
-1428 RATNIE
+1428 AT
-1434 NAIKS
+1434 
-1439 DLVKEVS
+1439 
-1446 DRKSS
+1446 
-1451 DEGFKE
+1451 
-1457 DIKKIN
+1457 
-1463 SGNTAISGA
+1463 
-1472 VTSLESK
+1472 
-1479 INSEIQRSKDADN
+1479 
-1492 SHSEKIKANTDLVN
+1492 
-1506 STKNALDAEV
+1506 
-1516 TRATNAEL
+1516 
-1524 TNKDALTAE
+1524 
-1533 ITRAK
+1533 
-1538 AEEASIS
+1538 
-1545 NSLAA
+1545 
-1550 EVTRASKAEDDLNKA
+1550 EVTRASNAEDNLNKA
-1565 ITAETKARE
+1565 ISAETKARE

-1585 ANKLQF
+1585 ANKLKF

-1624 SLSDTAE
+1624 SLSDEAE

-1671 SITYDSAE
+1671 SITYDSAK
-1679 KALVITYTD
+1679 KALVIEYTD
-1688 STGSQHSTKANVEDL
+1688 STGAPHSTEASVEDL
-1703 FNEWEPDSDANN
+1703 FNEWVPDSDANN
-1715 VAIELI
+1715 VAIELR
-1721 KHNNGIKNDVLTA
+1721 KQHNVGENDVLTA
-1734 KVRVSAEDDN
+1734 KVLVSADDDN
-1744 IIKIKDNMLYASNAP
+1744 IVKIKDNKLYVSNAP
-1759 IVKNATDITALSGDV
+1759 IVKNATNIDSVKRNVATISGDV
-1774 KTITANVTT
+1774 NTLTENVTH
-1783 LSGDSKNNLNE
+1783 NLDE

-1802 LGLISPVGDVKYTP
+1802 LGLISPVGVVEYTP
-1816 HEDAHLI
+1816 HADAHLI
-1823 SAATSMN
+1823 SAATNMY
-1830 SADVILDNKLFEVSG
+1830 SADVILDNKLFEVGG

-1853 LDLNSKELKKVEK
+1853 LDLNNKELKKVEK
-1866 VIGVTGNGDN
+1866 VIGVTVNGDN

-1881 NNGHGIIDGAATYA
+1881 KSGHGIIDGAATYA

-1938 LSHGKGSTMTDE
+1938 LSLGNDSTMTDRD
-1950 NLTITSTDSPEFS
+1950 LTIDSIQEQEFHG
-1963 EENALRKVALD
+1963 ENALRKIALS
-1974 NGDVTS
+1974 GEDVTS
-1980 TMSGLFLS
+1980 AKNGLFLS
-1988 TTWNCGEYDR
+1988 STWDCGEYAS
-1998 DERPESMDIF
+1998 DERPESMGIF
-2008 NRLFDNSKRQ
+2008 DRLFDNSKRQ

>member
-792 NYDNAKN
+792 KYDNAAN
-799 ELQLLDTNQNV
+799 ELQLLDANQNV

-828 KNGKNLVITYKNS
+828 KNGKNLIITYKNS
-841 DGEKF
+841 DGDEFKVQ
-846 EINVPVEDLFNEWTV
+846 VPVEDLFNEWTV

-871 LKKVVFENGSDLLSG
+871 LKKVVAENGTDLLSG

-906 YVSSSDIKQNTANIA
+906 YVSSSSIKKNTSDIA
-921 EVTEKVNTLKT
+921 EIKGRVDTLKT
-932 DFDAEK
+932 DFDVEK
-938 TRSTAKDAEQDRNIE
+938 ARSTAKDAEQDRNIE

-969 TQAINVI
+969 TQAISDI
-976 NTDIAALKQKDI
+976 NSSITELKQKDI
-988 DLSNG
+988 DLSKD

-1029 IQANKL
+1029 IQ
-1035 QFADS
+1035 
-1040 TSVSLLRSDATSPNT
+1040 
-1055 VKGSV
+1055 
-1060 KISNSNNNLIT
+1060 
-1071 IDSVKEGLYVTA
+1071 
-1083 SVNYDNAKNELQLL
+1083 
-1097 DTNQN
+1097 
-1102 VISHTKLGSGSII
+1102 
-1115 ESITYDKN
+1115 
-1123 GKNLVITYKNS
+1123 
-1134 DGEKFEINV
+1134 
-1143 PVEDLFNEWT
+1143 
-1153 VDNKSEGSALELKKV
+1153 
-1168 VFENGSDLLSGK
+1168 
-1180 VLLATGETDNM
+1180 
-1191 IQIVGNGLYVSSSD
+1191 
-1205 IKQNTANIA
+1205 
-1214 EVTEKVN
+1214 
-1221 TLKTDFDAEKTRST
+1221 
-1235 AKDAEQDRN
+1235 
-1244 IETLSGKSA
+1244 
-1253 SSDAAIDK
+1253 
-1261 NTQAINVINTDIA
+1261 
-1274 ALKQKDIDLS
+1274 
-1284 NGLNAEVT
+1284 
-1292 RASNAEDNLNKAIS
+1292 
-1306 AETKAREDAESEI
+1306 
-1319 KADIETNRN
+1319 
-1328 AIDAASK
+1328 
-1335 SIASE
+1335 
-1340 TNRATSAETA
+1340 
-1350 LKTSIEGLKHSLDD
+1350 
-1364 TNASLTNEVAKITA
+1364 
-1378 VTSTLATNL
+1378 
-1387 ENEVTRSSNEDRRL
+1387 
-1401 SDSLTTEANRAQSA
+1401 
-1415 ETSISNSLTAEVT
+1415 
-1428 RATNIE
+1428 
-1434 NAIKS
+1434 
-1439 DLVKEVS
+1439 
-1446 DRKSS
+1446 
-1451 DEGFKE
+1451 
-1457 DIKKIN
+1457 
-1463 SGNTAISGA
+1463 
-1472 VTSLESK
+1472 
-1479 INSEIQRSKDADN
+1479 
-1492 SHSEKIKANTDLVN
+1492 
-1506 STKNALDAEV
+1506 
-1516 TRATNAEL
+1516 
-1524 TNKDALTAE
+1524 
-1533 ITRAK
+1533 
-1538 AEEASIS
+1538 
-1545 NSLAA
+1545 
-1550 EVTRASKAEDDLNKA
+1550 
-1565 ITAETKARE
+1565 
-1574 DAEKV
+1574 
-1579 IKADIE
+1579 

>member
-28 IRFSENG
+28 IRYSENG
-35 LSNDDV
+35 LSKDDV
-41 KQRFSLYGEPT
+41 KQHFSLYGEPT

-80 AQFKDNKFCFIDID
+80 AQYSDNKFCFIDID

-142 VPATYIINGTVTNNT
+142 VPATDIINGTVTNNT

-169 NLNYDKDTDKLTF
+169 NLDYDKDTDKLTF
-182 TVNGDTKEWN
+182 TVNENTKEWN

-210 HLNMHS
+210 HLGMHS

-230 WDVEGENANSPIVLT
+230 WDVEGEDADSPIVLT

-294 EGTAGNIK
+294 KGTAGNIK

-316 VECAQK
+316 IECANK

-329 NMIYERPDGFFAMS
+329 NMIYERPDGYFAMS
-343 RLTYDAKENTLT
+343 RLTYNEKENTLT

-391 FIYTTAKGEYKKL
+391 FTYTTAKGEYKKL
-404 VVPVGSLIDEWVVN
+404 VVPVGSLIDEWDVN
-418 NDGHNVILNK
+418 NDGHNVILKK

-439 SADVRVSSLDNNILV
+439 SADVRVSTLPNNILV

-464 EAKNIKYSD
+464 EAKNIKYGD
-473 DSSVKDEISAA
+473 NSSVEHEISAA

-494 AKKAEKEA
+494 AQKAEKEA

-522 ETVTCKVG
+522 ETVTCKVE
-530 QLDNAIKSKVSSV
+530 QLDKAIKSKVSSV

-553 ASDANNPKVGVKL
+553 VSKANNPKVGVKL

-576 NLIEVHENGLFAAVD
+576 NLIELHENGLFAAVD

-597 GNSLTF
+597 RNSLTF
-603 TTTNGSKTIN
+603 TTTNGSKTIK

-622 IYYDASREV
+622 IYYDSSREV

-687 AEVIIDKN
+687 AEVVIDKN

-792 NYDNAKN
+792 KYDNVKN
-799 ELQLLDTNQNV
+799 ELQLLDANQNV

-871 LKKVVFENGSDLLSG
+871 LKKVVIENGSDLLSG

-953 TLSGKS
+953 ALSGKS
-959 ASSDAAIDKN
+959 ASSDVAIDKN

-988 DLSNG
+988 DLSKELTDEIDRATRVEG
-993 LNAEVTRA
+993 DLN
-1001 SNAEDNLNKAISAE
+1001 NAISAE
-1015 TKARKDAESEIKAG
+1015 TKDRK
-1029 IQANKL
+1029 
-1035 QFADS
+1035 
-1040 TSVSLLRSDATSPNT
+1040 
-1055 VKGSV
+1055 
-1060 KISNSNNNLIT
+1060 
-1071 IDSVKEGLYVTA
+1071 
-1083 SVNYDNAKNELQLL
+1083 
-1097 DTNQN
+1097 
-1102 VISHTKLGSGSII
+1102 
-1115 ESITYDKN
+1115 
-1123 GKNLVITYKNS
+1123 
-1134 DGEKFEINV
+1134 
-1143 PVEDLFNEWT
+1143 
-1153 VDNKSEGSALELKKV
+1153 
-1168 VFENGSDLLSGK
+1168 
-1180 VLLATGETDNM
+1180 
-1191 IQIVGNGLYVSSSD
+1191 
-1205 IKQNTANIA
+1205 
-1214 EVTEKVN
+1214 
-1221 TLKTDFDAEKTRST
+1221 
-1235 AKDAEQDRN
+1235 
-1244 IETLSGKSA
+1244 
-1253 SSDAAIDK
+1253 
-1261 NTQAINVINTDIA
+1261 
-1274 ALKQKDIDLS
+1274 
-1284 NGLNAEVT
+1284 
-1292 RASNAEDNLNKAIS
+1292 
-1306 AETKAREDAESEI
+1306 DAESEI

-1350 LKTSIEGLKHSLDD
+1350 LKTSIDGLKHSLDD
-1364 TNASLTNEVAKITA
+1364 TNARLTNEVANITA
-1378 VTSTLATNL
+1378 VTSTLTTDL

-1401 SDSLTTEANRAQSA
+1401 SESLTTEANRAQSA
-1415 ETSISNSLTAEVT
+1415 ET
-1428 RATNIE
+1428 
-1434 NAIKS
+1434 
-1439 DLVKEVS
+1439 
-1446 DRKSS
+1446 
-1451 DEGFKE
+1451 
-1457 DIKKIN
+1457 
-1463 SGNTAISGA
+1463 
-1472 VTSLESK
+1472 
-1479 INSEIQRSKDADN
+1479 
-1492 SHSEKIKANTDLVN
+1492 
-1506 STKNALDAEV
+1506 
-1516 TRATNAEL
+1516 
-1524 TNKDALTAE
+1524 
-1533 ITRAK
+1533 
-1538 AEEASIS
+1538 SIS

-1565 ITAETKARE
+1565 ISAETKARE

-1585 ANKLQF
+1585 ANKLKF

-1624 SLSDTAE
+1624 SLSNEAE

-1661 VKLGVGSIVD
+1661 VKLGAGSIVD
-1671 SITYDSAE
+1671 KITYNSE
-1679 KALVITYTD
+1679 KKALVIEYTD
-1688 STGSQHSTKANVEDL
+1688 SNSTKHSIEVSVEDL
-1703 FNEWEPDSDANN
+1703 FNEWVPDSDANN
-1715 VAIELI
+1715 VAIELR
-1721 KHNNGIKNDVLTA
+1721 KQHNVGKNDVLTA
-1734 KVRVSAEDDN
+1734 KVLVSADDDN
-1744 IIKIKDNMLYASNAP
+1744 IVKIKDNKLYVSNAP
-1759 IVKNATDITALSGDV
+1759 IVKNATNIDSVKRNVATISGDV
-1774 KTITANVTT
+1774 NTLTENVTH
-1783 LSGDSKNNLNE
+1783 NLDE

-1802 LGLISPVGDVKYTP
+1802 LGLTKPGGVVEYTP
-1816 HEDAHLI
+1816 HADAHLI
-1823 SAATSMN
+1823 SAATNMY
-1830 SADVILDNKLFEVSG
+1830 SADVILDNELFKVGG

-1853 LDLNSKELKKVEK
+1853 LDLNNKELKKVEK

-1881 NNGHGIIDGAATYA
+1881 KNGHGIIDGAATYA

-1916 TPTANLHVDGV
+1916 TPTANLHADGV
-1927 DSDKKLQVDVR
+1927 DGNKKLQVDVR
-1938 LSHGKGSTMTDE
+1938 LSLGNDSTMTDRD
-1950 NLTITSTDSPEFS
+1950 LTIDSIQEQEFHG
-1963 EENALRKVALD
+1963 ENALRKIALS
-1974 NGDVTS
+1974 GEDVTS
-1980 TMSGLFLS
+1980 AKNGLFLS
-1988 TTWNCGEYDR
+1988 STWDCGEYAS
-1998 DERPESMDIF
+1998 DERPESMNIF
-2008 NRLFDNSKRQ
+2008 DRLFDNSKRQ

>member
-9 HHDAIFNTR
+9 HHDTIFNTR
-18 EDAINYITND
+18 EEAIYYITND

-35 LSNDDV
+35 LANDDV

-80 AQFKDNKFCFIDID
+80 AQYEDNKFCFIDID

-101 ALGDKLKNAIT
+101 ALGDKLDNAIT
-112 SLEIFTRDTSTLS
+112 SLAIITRDTNTLS

-142 VPATYIINGTVTNNT
+142 VPATDIINETVTNNT

-169 NLNYDKDTDKLTF
+169 NLDYDKDTDKLTF
-182 TVNGDTKEWN
+182 TVNENTKEWN

-201 TYSIKDESL
+201 SYSIKDESL
-210 HLNMHS
+210 HLNMHG
-216 GKDIKIPFEDLINE
+216 GKEIVISFEDLINE
-230 WDVEGENANSPIVLT
+230 WNVEGENANSPIVLT

-272 VRIAKIPHNIL
+272 VRIAKIPYNIL

-294 EGTAGNIK
+294 KGTAGNIK

-316 VECAQK
+316 VECANK

-329 NMIYERPDGFFAMS
+329 NMIYERPDGYFAMS

-418 NDGHNVILNK
+418 NDSHNVILSK
-428 ERKSN
+428 KRKKYG
-433 VDKDIL
+433 DKDVL

-454 EKGDGLYVNG
+454 GKGDGLYVNG
-464 EAKNIKYSD
+464 EAKNIKYGD
-473 DSSVKDEISAA
+473 NSSVEHEISAA
-484 KESIANEIER
+484 KESIDNEIER
-494 AKKAEKEA
+494 AQKAEKEA
-502 SDAISNV
+502 SDSISNV

-530 QLDNAIKSKVSSV
+530 QLDNAIKSLDNAINSKVSSV

-553 ASDANNPKVGVKL
+553 ASNANNPKVGVKL

-576 NLIEVHENGLFAAVD
+576 NLIELHENGLFAAVD

-597 GNSLTF
+597 GNTLTF

-622 IYYDASREV
+622 IYYDSSREV

-752 VNVDANDKKNIK
+752 VNVDAKDKKNIK

-792 NYDNAKN
+792 KYDNAAN
-799 ELQLLDTNQNV
+799 ELQLLDVNQNV

-828 KNGKNLVITYKNS
+828 KNGKNLIITYKNN
-841 DGEKF
+841 DGDEFKVQ
-846 EINVPVEDLFNEWTV
+846 VPVEDLFNEWTV

-871 LKKVVFENGSDLLSG
+871 LKKVVGENGTDLLSG

-906 YVSSSDIKQNTANIA
+906 YVSSSDIKKNTADIA
-921 EVTEKVNTLKT
+921 EIKGNVNTLKT

-938 TRSTAKDAEQDRNIE
+938 TRSIAKDDEQDRNIE

-959 ASSDAAIDKN
+959 ASSDAAIKEN
-969 TQAINVI
+969 TQAISDI

-988 DLSNG
+988 DLSKELTDEIARATRVEG
-993 LNAEVTRA
+993 DLN
-1001 SNAEDNLNKAISAE
+1001 NAISAE
-1015 TKARKDAESEIKAG
+1015 TKDRKDAESEIKA
-1029 IQANKL
+1029 N
-1035 QFADS
+1035 
-1040 TSVSLLRSDATSPNT
+1040 
-1055 VKGSV
+1055 
-1060 KISNSNNNLIT
+1060 
-1071 IDSVKEGLYVTA
+1071 
-1083 SVNYDNAKNELQLL
+1083 
-1097 DTNQN
+1097 
-1102 VISHTKLGSGSII
+1102 
-1115 ESITYDKN
+1115 
-1123 GKNLVITYKNS
+1123 
-1134 DGEKFEINV
+1134 
-1143 PVEDLFNEWT
+1143 
-1153 VDNKSEGSALELKKV
+1153 
-1168 VFENGSDLLSGK
+1168 
-1180 VLLATGETDNM
+1180 
-1191 IQIVGNGLYVSSSD
+1191 
-1205 IKQNTANIA
+1205 
-1214 EVTEKVN
+1214 
-1221 TLKTDFDAEKTRST
+1221 
-1235 AKDAEQDRN
+1235 
-1244 IETLSGKSA
+1244 
-1253 SSDAAIDK
+1253 
-1261 NTQAINVINTDIA
+1261 
-1274 ALKQKDIDLS
+1274 
-1284 NGLNAEVT
+1284 
-1292 RASNAEDNLNKAIS
+1292 
-1306 AETKAREDAESEI
+1306 
-1319 KADIETNRN
+1319 IETNRN
-1328 AIDAASK
+1328 AIDAVSK
-1335 SIASE
+1335 SIVSE

-1350 LKTSIEGLKHSLDD
+1350 LNTSIDGLKHSLDD
-1364 TNASLTNEVAKITA
+1364 TNTSLTNEVAKITA
-1378 VTSTLATNL
+1378 ATSTLTTNL

-1401 SDSLTTEANRAQSA
+1401 SESLITEANRAQSA
-1415 ETSISNSLTAEVT
+1415 ETSISNSLAAEVT

-1439 DLVKEVS
+1439 DLANEVS
-1446 DRKSS
+1446 ARKVS

-1506 STKNALDAEV
+1506 STKNALDVEV
-1516 TRATNAEL
+1516 TRAKEVESSISNSLTTEANRAQSAE
-1524 TNKDALTAE
+1524 T
-1533 ITRAK
+1533 
-1538 AEEASIS
+1538 SIS

-1550 EVTRASKAEDDLNKA
+1550 EVTRASNAEDNLNKA
-1565 ITAETKARE
+1565 ISAETKARE

-1579 IKADIE
+1579 IKADIK

-1613 VKISNAPKNLL
+1613 VKISNAPNNLL
-1624 SLSDTAE
+1624 SLSNEAE

-1641 NAATNTLSV
+1641 NSATNTLSV

-1671 SITYDSAE
+1671 SITYDSAK
-1679 KALVITYTD
+1679 KALVIAYKD
-1688 STGSQHSTKANVEDL
+1688 STGAPHSTEANVEDL

-1734 KVRVSAEDDN
+1734 KVRVSAEGDN

-1830 SADVILDNKLFEVSG
+1830 SADVILDNKLFEVGG

-1866 VIGVTGNGDN
+1866 VIGVTVNGDN

-1950 NLTITSTDSPEFS
+1950 NLTITSTDNPEFS

-1998 DERPESMDIF
+1998 DERLESMDIF

>member
-28 IRFSENG
+28 IRYSENG
-35 LSNDDV
+35 LPKDDI
-41 KQRFSLYGEPT
+41 KQHFSLYGEPT

-80 AQFKDNKFCFIDID
+80 AQYSDNKFCFIDID

-142 VPATYIINGTVTNNT
+142 VPATDIINGTVTNNT

-169 NLNYDKDTDKLTF
+169 NLDYDKDTDKLTF
-182 TVNGDTKEWN
+182 TVNENTKEWN

-210 HLNMHS
+210 HLGMHG
-216 GKDIKIPFEDLINE
+216 GKEIVIPFEELINE
-230 WDVEGENANSPIVLT
+230 WDVEGEDADSPIVLT

-260 HGNRWQDTLKAD
+260 NGNRWQDTLKAD
-272 VRIAKIPHNIL
+272 VRIAKIPYNIL
-283 NRTED
+283 NRTGD

-294 EGTAGNIK
+294 NGTASNIK

-308 EMTVADAL
+308 EMTVDDAL
-316 VECAQK
+316 IECANK

-329 NMIYERPDGFFAMS
+329 NMIYERPDGYFAMS
-343 RLTYDAKENTLT
+343 RLTYDANENTLT

-361 SGGTTTENIE
+361 SGGTTDKKIE

-404 VVPVGSLIDEWVVN
+404 VVPVGSLIDEWDVN
-418 NDGHNVILNK
+418 NDGHNVILKK

-439 SADVRVSSLDNNILV
+439 SADVRVSTLPNNILV
-454 EKGDGLYVNG
+454 ENGDGLYVNG
-464 EAKNIKYSD
+464 EAKNIKYGD
-473 DSSVKDEISAA
+473 NSSVEHEISAA

-494 AKKAEKEA
+494 AQNAEKEA
-502 SDAISNV
+502 STAISNV

-522 ETVTCKVG
+522 ETVTCKVE
-530 QLDNAIKSKVSSV
+530 QLDKAIKSKVSSI
-543 GKIDNSVVVD
+543 GKFDKSVVVD
-553 ASDANNPKVGVKL
+553 VSNADNPKIGVKL

-576 NLIEVHENGLFAAVD
+576 NLIELHENGLFAAVD

-597 GNSLTF
+597 RNSLTF
-603 TTTNGSKTIN
+603 TTTNGSKTIK

-792 NYDNAKN
+792 KYDNAKN
-799 ELQLLDTNQNV
+799 ELQLLDANQNV

-828 KNGKNLVITYKNS
+828 KTGKNLVITYKNNN
-841 DGEKF
+841 GEKL
-846 EINVPVEDLFNEWTV
+846 EINVPVEDLFNEWTI

-871 LKKVVFENGSDLLSG
+871 LNKVVIENGSDLLSG

-906 YVSSSDIKQNTANIA
+906 YVSSSSIKQNTANIA

-938 TRSTAKDAEQDRNIE
+938 TRSTAKDAEQHRNIE
-953 TLSGKS
+953 ALSGKS
-959 ASSDAAIDKN
+959 ASSDAAIDNN

-988 DLSNG
+988 DLSKE
-993 LNAEVTRA
+993 LTDEIDRATRV
-1001 SNAEDNLNKAISAE
+1001 EGDLNKAIS
-1015 TKARKDAESEIKAG
+1015 
-1029 IQANKL
+1029 
-1035 QFADS
+1035 
-1040 TSVSLLRSDATSPNT
+1040 
-1055 VKGSV
+1055 
-1060 KISNSNNNLIT
+1060 
-1071 IDSVKEGLYVTA
+1071 
-1083 SVNYDNAKNELQLL
+1083 
-1097 DTNQN
+1097 
-1102 VISHTKLGSGSII
+1102 
-1115 ESITYDKN
+1115 
-1123 GKNLVITYKNS
+1123 
-1134 DGEKFEINV
+1134 
-1143 PVEDLFNEWT
+1143 
-1153 VDNKSEGSALELKKV
+1153 
-1168 VFENGSDLLSGK
+1168 
-1180 VLLATGETDNM
+1180 
-1191 IQIVGNGLYVSSSD
+1191 
-1205 IKQNTANIA
+1205 
-1214 EVTEKVN
+1214 
-1221 TLKTDFDAEKTRST
+1221 
-1235 AKDAEQDRN
+1235 
-1244 IETLSGKSA
+1244 
-1253 SSDAAIDK
+1253 
-1261 NTQAINVINTDIA
+1261 
-1274 ALKQKDIDLS
+1274 
-1284 NGLNAEVT
+1284 
-1292 RASNAEDNLNKAIS
+1292 
-1306 AETKAREDAESEI
+1306 
-1319 KADIETNRN
+1319 
-1328 AIDAASK
+1328 
-1335 SIASE
+1335 
-1340 TNRATSAETA
+1340 
-1350 LKTSIEGLKHSLDD
+1350 
-1364 TNASLTNEVAKITA
+1364 
-1378 VTSTLATNL
+1378 
-1387 ENEVTRSSNEDRRL
+1387 
-1401 SDSLTTEANRAQSA
+1401 
-1415 ETSISNSLTAEVT
+1415 
-1428 RATNIE
+1428 
-1434 NAIKS
+1434 
-1439 DLVKEVS
+1439 
-1446 DRKSS
+1446 
-1451 DEGFKE
+1451 
-1457 DIKKIN
+1457 
-1463 SGNTAISGA
+1463 
-1472 VTSLESK
+1472 
-1479 INSEIQRSKDADN
+1479 
-1492 SHSEKIKANTDLVN
+1492 
-1506 STKNALDAEV
+1506 
-1516 TRATNAEL
+1516 
-1524 TNKDALTAE
+1524 
-1533 ITRAK
+1533 
-1538 AEEASIS
+1538 
-1545 NSLAA
+1545 
-1550 EVTRASKAEDDLNKA
+1550 
-1565 ITAETKARE
+1565 AETKARE

-1585 ANKLQF
+1585 ANKLKF

-1613 VKISNAPKNLL
+1613 VKISNAPNNLL
-1624 SLSDTAE
+1624 SLSNEAE

-1641 NAATNTLSV
+1641 NATTNTLSV

-1671 SITYDSAE
+1671 SITYDSVK
-1679 KALVITYTD
+1679 KALVIEYTD
-1688 STGSQHSTKANVEDL
+1688 STGAPHSTEASVEDL
-1703 FNEWEPDSDANN
+1703 FNEWVPDSDANN
-1715 VAIELI
+1715 VAIELS
-1721 KHNNGIKNDVLTA
+1721 KQHNVGKNDVLTA
-1734 KVRVSAEDDN
+1734 KVLVSADDDN
-1744 IIKIKDNMLYASNAP
+1744 IVKIKDNKLYVSNAP
-1759 IVKNATDITALSGDV
+1759 IVKNATNIDSVKRNVATISGDV
-1774 KTITANVTT
+1774 NTLTENVTH
-1783 LSGDSKNNLNE
+1783 NLDE

-1802 LGLISPVGDVKYTP
+1802 LGLISPVGVVEYTP
-1816 HEDAHLI
+1816 HADAHLI
-1823 SAATSMN
+1823 SAATNMY
-1830 SADVILDNKLFEVSG
+1830 SADVILDNKLFEVGG
-1845 KVTTVEAT
+1845 KVTTVEST

-1881 NNGHGIIDGAATYA
+1881 KNGHGIIDGAATYA

-1916 TPTANLHVDGV
+1916 TPTANLHADGV
-1927 DSDKKLQVDVR
+1927 DGNKKLQVDVR
-1938 LSHGKGSTMTDE
+1938 LSLGNDSTMTDRD
-1950 NLTITSTDSPEFS
+1950 LTIDSIQEQEFHG
-1963 EENALRKVALD
+1963 ENALRKIALS
-1974 NGDVTS
+1974 GEDVTS
-1980 TMSGLFLS
+1980 AKNGLFLS
-1988 TTWNCGEYDR
+1988 STWDCGEYAS

>member
-28 IRFSENG
+28 IRYSENG
-35 LSNDDV
+35 LSKDDV
-41 KQRFSLYGEPT
+41 KQHFSLYGEPT

-80 AQFKDNKFCFIDID
+80 AQYSDNKFCFIDID

-142 VPATYIINGTVTNNT
+142 VPATDIINGTVTNNT

-169 NLNYDKDTDKLTF
+169 NLDYDKDTDKLTF
-182 TVNGDTKEWN
+182 TVNENTKEWN

-210 HLNMHS
+210 HLGMHG
-216 GKDIKIPFEDLINE
+216 GKEIVIPFEELINE
-230 WDVEGENANSPIVLT
+230 WDVEGEDADSPIVLT

-283 NRTED
+283 NMTED

-294 EGTAGNIK
+294 KGTAGNIK

-316 VECAQK
+316 IECANK

-329 NMIYERPDGFFAMS
+329 NMIYERPDGYFAMS
-343 RLTYDAKENTLT
+343 RLTYNEKENTLT

-391 FIYTTAKGEYKKL
+391 FTYTTAKGEYKKL
-404 VVPVGSLIDEWVVN
+404 VVPVGSLIDEWDVN
-418 NDGHNVILNK
+418 NDGHNVILKK

-439 SADVRVSSLDNNILV
+439 SADVRVSTLPNNILV
-454 EKGDGLYVNG
+454 ENGDGLYVNG
-464 EAKNIKYSD
+464 EAKNIKYGD
-473 DSSVKDEISAA
+473 NSSVEHEISAA

-494 AKKAEKEA
+494 AQNAEKEA
-502 SDAISNV
+502 STAISNV

-522 ETVTCKVG
+522 ETVTCKVK
-530 QLDNAIKSKVSSV
+530 QLDKAIKSKVSSI

-553 ASDANNPKVGVKL
+553 VSKANNPKVGVKL

-576 NLIEVHENGLFAAVD
+576 NLIELHENGLFAAVD

-597 GNSLTF
+597 RNSLTF
-603 TTTNGSKTIN
+603 TTTNGSKTIK

-622 IYYDASREV
+622 IYYDSSREV

-792 NYDNAKN
+792 KYDNVKN
-799 ELQLLDTNQNV
+799 ELQLLDSNQNV

-846 EINVPVEDLFNEWTV
+846 EINVPVEDLFNEWNV

-871 LKKVVFENGSDLLSG
+871 LKKVVIENGSDLLSG

-953 TLSGKS
+953 ALSGKS
-959 ASSDAAIDKN
+959 ASSDAAIDNN

-988 DLSNG
+988 DLSKELTDEIDRATRVEG
-993 LNAEVTRA
+993 DLN
-1001 SNAEDNLNKAISAE
+1001 NAISAE
-1015 TKARKDAESEIKAG
+1015 TKDRK
-1029 IQANKL
+1029 
-1035 QFADS
+1035 
-1040 TSVSLLRSDATSPNT
+1040 
-1055 VKGSV
+1055 
-1060 KISNSNNNLIT
+1060 
-1071 IDSVKEGLYVTA
+1071 
-1083 SVNYDNAKNELQLL
+1083 
-1097 DTNQN
+1097 
-1102 VISHTKLGSGSII
+1102 
-1115 ESITYDKN
+1115 
-1123 GKNLVITYKNS
+1123 
-1134 DGEKFEINV
+1134 
-1143 PVEDLFNEWT
+1143 
-1153 VDNKSEGSALELKKV
+1153 
-1168 VFENGSDLLSGK
+1168 
-1180 VLLATGETDNM
+1180 
-1191 IQIVGNGLYVSSSD
+1191 
-1205 IKQNTANIA
+1205 
-1214 EVTEKVN
+1214 
-1221 TLKTDFDAEKTRST
+1221 
-1235 AKDAEQDRN
+1235 
-1244 IETLSGKSA
+1244 
-1253 SSDAAIDK
+1253 
-1261 NTQAINVINTDIA
+1261 
-1274 ALKQKDIDLS
+1274 
-1284 NGLNAEVT
+1284 
-1292 RASNAEDNLNKAIS
+1292 
-1306 AETKAREDAESEI
+1306 DAESEI

-1350 LKTSIEGLKHSLDD
+1350 LKTSIDGLKHSLDD
-1364 TNASLTNEVAKITA
+1364 TNARLTNEVANITA
-1378 VTSTLATNL
+1378 VTSTLTTDL

-1401 SDSLTTEANRAQSA
+1401 SESLTTEANRAQSA
-1415 ETSISNSLTAEVT
+1415 ET
-1428 RATNIE
+1428 
-1434 NAIKS
+1434 
-1439 DLVKEVS
+1439 
-1446 DRKSS
+1446 
-1451 DEGFKE
+1451 
-1457 DIKKIN
+1457 
-1463 SGNTAISGA
+1463 
-1472 VTSLESK
+1472 
-1479 INSEIQRSKDADN
+1479 
-1492 SHSEKIKANTDLVN
+1492 
-1506 STKNALDAEV
+1506 
-1516 TRATNAEL
+1516 
-1524 TNKDALTAE
+1524 
-1533 ITRAK
+1533 
-1538 AEEASIS
+1538 SIS

-1565 ITAETKARE
+1565 ISAETKARE

-1585 ANKLQF
+1585 ANKLKF

-1624 SLSDTAE
+1624 SLSNEAE

-1661 VKLGVGSIVD
+1661 VKLGAGSIVD
-1671 SITYDSAE
+1671 KITYDSVN
-1679 KALVITYTD
+1679 KALVIEYTD
-1688 STGSQHSTKANVEDL
+1688 STGNKHSTEASVEDL
-1703 FNEWEPDSDANN
+1703 FNEWVPDSDANN
-1715 VAIELI
+1715 VAIELR
-1721 KHNNGIKNDVLTA
+1721 KQHNVGKNDVLTA
-1734 KVRVSAEDDN
+1734 KVLVSADDDN
-1744 IIKIKDNMLYASNAP
+1744 IVKIKDNKLYVSNAP
-1759 IVKNATDITALSGDV
+1759 IVKNATNIDSVKTNVATISGDV
-1774 KTITANVTT
+1774 NTLTENVTH
-1783 LSGDSKNNLNE
+1783 NLDE

-1802 LGLISPVGDVKYTP
+1802 LGLTKPGGVVEYTP
-1816 HEDAHLI
+1816 HADAHLI
-1823 SAATSMN
+1823 SAATNMY
-1830 SADVILDNKLFEVSG
+1830 SADVILDNKLFEVGG

-1853 LDLNSKELKKVEK
+1853 LDLNNKELKKVEK

-1881 NNGHGIIDGAATYA
+1881 KNGHGIIDGAATYA

-1916 TPTANLHVDGV
+1916 TPTANLHADGV
-1927 DSDKKLQVDVR
+1927 DGNKKLQVDVR
-1938 LSHGKGSTMTDE
+1938 LSLGNDSTMTDRD
-1950 NLTITSTDSPEFS
+1950 LTIDSIQEQEFHG
-1963 EENALRKVALD
+1963 ENALRKIALS
-1974 NGDVTS
+1974 GEDVTS
-1980 TMSGLFLS
+1980 AKNGLFLS
-1988 TTWNCGEYDR
+1988 STWDCGEYAS
-1998 DERPESMDIF
+1998 DERPESMNIF
-2008 NRLFDNSKRQ
+2008 DRLFDNSKRQ

>member
-28 IRFSENG
+28 IRYSENG
-35 LSNDDV
+35 LSKDDI
-41 KQRFSLYGEPT
+41 KQHFSLYGEPT

-65 HIILAIGSK
+65 HIILAIGAK

-80 AQFKDNKFCFIDID
+80 AQYKDNKFCFIDID
-94 KTEDEIE
+94 KTEDEIKD
-101 ALGDKLKNAIT
+101 LGDKLKNTIT
-112 SLEIFTRDTSTLS
+112 SLAIVTRDTNTLS

-142 VPATYIINGTVTNNT
+142 VPATDIINGTVTNNT
-157 LKVTENGIFTYV
+157 LKVTDNGIFTYV
-169 NLNYDKDTDKLTF
+169 NLDYDKDTDKLTF
-182 TVNGDTKEWN
+182 TVNENTKEWN

-210 HLNMHS
+210 HLGMHG
-216 GKDIKIPFEDLINE
+216 GKEIVIPFEELINE
-230 WDVEGENANSPIVLT
+230 WDVEGEDADSPIVLT

-272 VRIAKIPHNIL
+272 VRLAKIPHNIL

-316 VECAQK
+316 IECANK
-322 KLSTDND
+322 KLSTDNG
-329 NMIYERPDGFFAMS
+329 NMIYERPDGYFAMS
-343 RLTYDAKENTLT
+343 RLTYDTKENTLT

-361 SGGTTTENIE
+361 SGGTTVEKIE

-391 FIYTTAKGEYKKL
+391 FTYTTAKGEYKKL
-404 VVPVGSLIDEWVVN
+404 VVPVGSLIDEWDVN
-418 NDGHNVILNK
+418 NDGHNVILKK

-433 VDKDIL
+433 VDKDVL
-439 SADVRVSSLDNNILV
+439 TADVRVSSLDNNILV

-464 EAKNIKYSD
+464 EAKNIKYGD
-473 DSSVKDEISAA
+473 NSSVEHEISAA

-494 AKKAEKEA
+494 AQKAEKEA
-502 SDAISNV
+502 SDTISNV

-522 ETVTCKVG
+522 ETVTCKVE

-553 ASDANNPKVGVKL
+553 VSDANNPKVGVKL

-576 NLIEVHENGLFAAVD
+576 NLIELHENGLFAAVD

-622 IYYDASREV
+622 IYYDVSREV

-792 NYDNAKN
+792 KYDNAAN
-799 ELQLLDTNQNV
+799 ELQLLDANQNV

-828 KNGKNLVITYKNS
+828 KNGKNLIITYKNS
-841 DGEKF
+841 DGDEFKVQ
-846 EINVPVEDLFNEWTV
+846 VPVEDLFNEWAV

-871 LKKVVFENGSDLLSG
+871 LKKVVVENSTDLLSG

-932 DFDAEK
+932 DFDTEK
-938 TRSTAKDAEQDRNIE
+938 ARSTAKDAEQDRNIE
-953 TLSGKS
+953 ALSRKS
-959 ASSDAAIDKN
+959 TSSDTAIDKN
-969 TQAINVI
+969 TQAISDI
-976 NTDIAALKQKDI
+976 NSSITALKQKDI
-988 DLSNG
+988 DLSKE
-993 LNAEVTRA
+993 LTDEIDRATRV
-1001 SNAEDNLNKAISAE
+1001 EDSLNKAITAE
-1015 TKARKDAESEIKAG
+1015 
-1029 IQANKL
+1029 
-1035 QFADS
+1035 
-1040 TSVSLLRSDATSPNT
+1040 
-1055 VKGSV
+1055 
-1060 KISNSNNNLIT
+1060 
-1071 IDSVKEGLYVTA
+1071 
-1083 SVNYDNAKNELQLL
+1083 AK
-1097 DTNQN
+1097 T
-1102 VISHTKLGSGSII
+1102 
-1115 ESITYDKN
+1115 
-1123 GKNLVITYKNS
+1123 
-1134 DGEKFEINV
+1134 
-1143 PVEDLFNEWT
+1143 
-1153 VDNKSEGSALELKKV
+1153 
-1168 VFENGSDLLSGK
+1168 
-1180 VLLATGETDNM
+1180 
-1191 IQIVGNGLYVSSSD
+1191 
-1205 IKQNTANIA
+1205 
-1214 EVTEKVN
+1214 
-1221 TLKTDFDAEKTRST
+1221 
-1235 AKDAEQDRN
+1235 
-1244 IETLSGKSA
+1244 
-1253 SSDAAIDK
+1253 
-1261 NTQAINVINTDIA
+1261 
-1274 ALKQKDIDLS
+1274 
-1284 NGLNAEVT
+1284 
-1292 RASNAEDNLNKAIS
+1292 
-1306 AETKAREDAESEI
+1306 REDAEKVI

-1378 VTSTLATNL
+1378 VTSTLTTNL
-1387 ENEVTRSSNEDRRL
+1387 ENEVTRSSNEDKRL
-1401 SDSLTTEANRAQSA
+1401 SESLTTEANRAQSA
-1415 ETSISNSLTAEVT
+1415 ETSISNSLNAEIT

-1463 SGNTAISGA
+1463 SENTAISGA

-1479 INSEIQRSKDADN
+1479 ITSEIQRSKDADN
-1492 SHSEKIKANTDLVN
+1492 THSEKIKDNTDLVN

-1516 TRATNAEL
+1516 TRAKTEEASISNSLTTETN
-1524 TNKDALTAE
+1524 
-1533 ITRAK
+1533 RAK
-1538 AEEASIS
+1538 TEEASIS

-1565 ITAETKARE
+1565 ISAETKARE

-1585 ANKLQF
+1585 ANKLKF

-1631 GLFANVSLSY
+1631 GLFANVSLKY
-1641 NAATNTLSV
+1641 DAATNTLSV
-1650 IGSDGHSSISD
+1650 IGSDGVSSISD
-1661 VKLGVGSIVD
+1661 VKLGTGSIVD
-1671 SITYDSAE
+1671 KITYDSVK
-1679 KALVITYTD
+1679 KALVIEYTD
-1688 STGSQHSTKANVEDL
+1688 STGNKHSTEASVEDL
-1703 FNEWEPDSDANN
+1703 FNEWVPDSDANN
-1715 VAIELI
+1715 VAIELR
-1721 KHNNGIKNDVLTA
+1721 KQHNVGKNDVLTA
-1734 KVRVSAEDDN
+1734 KVLVSADDDN
-1744 IIKIKDNMLYASNAP
+1744 IVKIKDNKLYVSNAP
-1759 IVKNATDITALSGDV
+1759 IVKNATNIDSVKTNLATISGDV
-1774 KTITANVTT
+1774 NTLTENVTH
-1783 LSGDSKNNLNE
+1783 NLDE

-1802 LGLISPVGDVKYTP
+1802 LGLTKPGGVVEYTP
-1816 HEDAHLI
+1816 HADAHLI
-1823 SAATSMN
+1823 SAATNMY
-1830 SADVILDNKLFEVSG
+1830 SADVILDNKLFEVGG

-1881 NNGHGIIDGAATYA
+1881 KNGHGIIDGAATYA

-1905 VDVKTLTSGAL
+1905 VDVKALTSGAL

-1950 NLTITSTDSPEFS
+1950 NLTITSTDNPEFS

-2008 NRLFDNSKRQ
+2008 DRLFDNSKRQ

>member
-80 AQFKDNKFCFIDID
+80 AQYSDNKFCFIDID

-142 VPATYIINGTVTNNT
+142 VPATDIINGTVTNNT

-169 NLNYDKDTDKLTF
+169 NLDYDKDTDKLTF
-182 TVNGDTKEWN
+182 TVNENTKEWN

-210 HLNMHS
+210 HLGMHG
-216 GKDIKIPFEDLINE
+216 GKEIVIPFEELINE
-230 WDVEGENANSPIVLT
+230 WDVEGEDADSPIVLT

-294 EGTAGNIK
+294 KGTAGNIK

-316 VECAQK
+316 IECANK

-329 NMIYERPDGFFAMS
+329 NMIYERPDGYFAMS
-343 RLTYDAKENTLT
+343 RLTYNEKENTLT

-361 SGGTTTENIE
+361 SGGTTDENIE

-391 FIYTTAKGEYKKL
+391 FTYTTAKGEYKKL

-418 NDGHNVILNK
+418 NDGHNVILKK

-464 EAKNIKYSD
+464 EAKNIKYGD
-473 DSSVKDEISAA
+473 NSSVEHEISAA

-494 AKKAEKEA
+494 AQKAEKEA
-502 SDAISNV
+502 STAISNV

-522 ETVTCKVG
+522 ETVTCKVK
-530 QLDNAIKSKVSSV
+530 QLDKAIKSKVSSV

-553 ASDANNPKVGVKL
+553 VSKANNPKVGVKL

-576 NLIEVHENGLFAAVD
+576 NLIELHENGLFAAVD

-597 GNSLTF
+597 RNSLTF
-603 TTTNGSKTIN
+603 TTTNGSKTIK

-792 NYDNAKN
+792 KYDNAKN
-799 ELQLLDTNQNV
+799 ELQLLDANQNV

-828 KNGKNLVITYKNS
+828 KTGKNLVITYKNNN
-841 DGEKF
+841 GEKF

-871 LKKVVFENGSDLLSG
+871 LKKVVYENGTDLLSG

-953 TLSGKS
+953 ALSGKS
-959 ASSDAAIDKN
+959 ASSDAAIDNN

-988 DLSNG
+988 DLSKELTDEIDRATRVEG
-993 LNAEVTRA
+993 DLN
-1001 SNAEDNLNKAISAE
+1001 NAISAE
-1015 TKARKDAESEIKAG
+1015 TKDRK
-1029 IQANKL
+1029 
-1035 QFADS
+1035 
-1040 TSVSLLRSDATSPNT
+1040 
-1055 VKGSV
+1055 
-1060 KISNSNNNLIT
+1060 
-1071 IDSVKEGLYVTA
+1071 
-1083 SVNYDNAKNELQLL
+1083 
-1097 DTNQN
+1097 
-1102 VISHTKLGSGSII
+1102 
-1115 ESITYDKN
+1115 
-1123 GKNLVITYKNS
+1123 
-1134 DGEKFEINV
+1134 
-1143 PVEDLFNEWT
+1143 
-1153 VDNKSEGSALELKKV
+1153 
-1168 VFENGSDLLSGK
+1168 
-1180 VLLATGETDNM
+1180 
-1191 IQIVGNGLYVSSSD
+1191 
-1205 IKQNTANIA
+1205 
-1214 EVTEKVN
+1214 
-1221 TLKTDFDAEKTRST
+1221 
-1235 AKDAEQDRN
+1235 
-1244 IETLSGKSA
+1244 
-1253 SSDAAIDK
+1253 
-1261 NTQAINVINTDIA
+1261 
-1274 ALKQKDIDLS
+1274 
-1284 NGLNAEVT
+1284 
-1292 RASNAEDNLNKAIS
+1292 
-1306 AETKAREDAESEI
+1306 DAESEI

-1350 LKTSIEGLKHSLDD
+1350 LKTSIDGLKHSLDD
-1364 TNASLTNEVAKITA
+1364 TNARLTNEVANITA
-1378 VTSTLATNL
+1378 VTSTLTTDL
-1387 ENEVTRSSNEDRRL
+1387 ENEVTRSSNEDKRL
-1401 SDSLTTEANRAQSA
+1401 SESLTTEANRAQSA
-1415 ETSISNSLTAEVT
+1415 ETSISNSL
-1428 RATNIE
+1428 
-1434 NAIKS
+1434 
-1439 DLVKEVS
+1439 
-1446 DRKSS
+1446 
-1451 DEGFKE
+1451 
-1457 DIKKIN
+1457 
-1463 SGNTAISGA
+1463 
-1472 VTSLESK
+1472 
-1479 INSEIQRSKDADN
+1479 NSEI
-1492 SHSEKIKANTDLVN
+1492 
-1506 STKNALDAEV
+1506 
-1516 TRATNAEL
+1516 
-1524 TNKDALTAE
+1524 
-1533 ITRAK
+1533 
-1538 AEEASIS
+1538 
-1545 NSLAA
+1545 
-1550 EVTRASKAEDDLNKA
+1550 TRASKAEDDLNKA
-1565 ITAETKARE
+1565 ISAETKARE

-1585 ANKLQF
+1585 ANKLKF

-1624 SLSDTAE
+1624 SLSNEAE

-1661 VKLGVGSIVD
+1661 VKLGAGSIVD
-1671 SITYDSAE
+1671 KITYNSE
-1679 KALVITYTD
+1679 KKALVIEYTD
-1688 STGSQHSTKANVEDL
+1688 SNSAKHSIEVSVEDL
-1703 FNEWEPDSDANN
+1703 FNEWVPDSDANN
-1715 VAIELI
+1715 VAIELR
-1721 KHNNGIKNDVLTA
+1721 KQHNVGKNDVLTA
-1734 KVRVSAEDDN
+1734 KVLVSADDDN
-1744 IIKIKDNMLYASNAP
+1744 IVKIKDNKLYVSNAP
-1759 IVKNATDITALSGDV
+1759 IVKNATNIDSVKTNVATISGDV
-1774 KTITANVTT
+1774 NTLTENVTH
-1783 LSGDSKNNLNE
+1783 NLDE

-1802 LGLISPVGDVKYTP
+1802 LGLTKPGGVVEYTP
-1816 HEDAHLI
+1816 HADAHLI
-1823 SAATSMN
+1823 SAATNMY
-1830 SADVILDNKLFEVSG
+1830 SADVILDNKLFEVGG

-1853 LDLNSKELKKVEK
+1853 LDLNNKELKKVEK

-1881 NNGHGIIDGAATYA
+1881 KNGHGIIDGAATYA

-1916 TPTANLHVDGV
+1916 TPTANLHADGV
-1927 DSDKKLQVDVR
+1927 DGNKKLQVDVR
-1938 LSHGKGSTMTDE
+1938 LSLGNDSTMTDRD
-1950 NLTITSTDSPEFS
+1950 LTIDSIQEQEFHG
-1963 EENALRKVALD
+1963 ENALRKIALS
-1974 NGDVTS
+1974 GEDVTS
-1980 TMSGLFLS
+1980 AKNGLFLS
-1988 TTWNCGEYDR
+1988 STWDCGEYAS
-1998 DERPESMDIF
+1998 DERLESMNIF
-2008 NRLFDNSKRQ
+2008 DRLFDNSKRQ

>member
-28 IRFSENG
+28 IRYSENG
-35 LSNDDV
+35 LSKDDV
-41 KQRFSLYGEPT
+41 KQHFSLYGEPT

-65 HIILAIGSK
+65 HIILAIGAK

-80 AQFKDNKFCFIDID
+80 AQYKDNKFCFIDID

-142 VPATYIINGTVTNNT
+142 VPATDIINGTVTNNT

-169 NLNYDKDTDKLTF
+169 NLDYDKDTDKLTF
-182 TVNGDTKEWN
+182 TVNENTKEWN

-210 HLNMHS
+210 HLGMHS

-230 WDVEGENANSPIVLT
+230 WDVEGEDADSPIVLT

-294 EGTAGNIK
+294 KGTAGNIK

-316 VECAQK
+316 IECANK

-329 NMIYERPDGFFAMS
+329 NMIYERPDGYFAMS

-361 SGGTTTENIE
+361 SGGTTDEKIE

-391 FIYTTAKGEYKKL
+391 FTYTTAKGEYKKL
-404 VVPVGSLIDEWVVN
+404 VVPVGSLIDEWDVN
-418 NDGHNVILNK
+418 NDGHNVILKK

-439 SADVRVSSLDNNILV
+439 SADVRVSTLPNNILV

-464 EAKNIKYSD
+464 EAKNIKYGD
-473 DSSVKDEISAA
+473 NSSVEHEISAA

-494 AKKAEKEA
+494 AQNAEKEA
-502 SDAISNV
+502 STAISNV
-509 VATIGSGFTTDTH
+509 VATIGSGFTTDIH
-522 ETVTCKVG
+522 ETVTCKVE
-530 QLDNAIKSKVSSV
+530 QLDNAIKSKVNSV
-543 GKIDNSVVVD
+543 GKIDGSVVVNV
-553 ASDANNPKVGVKL
+553 SDANNPKVGVKL

-576 NLIEVHENGLFAAVD
+576 NLIELHENGLFAAVD

-597 GNSLTF
+597 RNSLTF

-792 NYDNAKN
+792 KYDNVKN
-799 ELQLLDTNQNV
+799 ELQLLDANQNV

-828 KNGKNLVITYKNS
+828 KTGKNLVITYKNS

-846 EINVPVEDLFNEWTV
+846 EINVPVEDLFNEWNV

-871 LKKVVFENGSDLLSG
+871 LKKVVIENGSDLLSG

-938 TRSTAKDAEQDRNIE
+938 TRSTTKDAEQDRNIE
-953 TLSGKS
+953 ALSGKS
-959 ASSDAAIDKN
+959 ASSDAAIDNN

-988 DLSNG
+988 DLSKELTDEIDRATRVEG
-993 LNAEVTRA
+993 DLN
-1001 SNAEDNLNKAISAE
+1001 NAISAE
-1015 TKARKDAESEIKAG
+1015 TKDRK
-1029 IQANKL
+1029 
-1035 QFADS
+1035 
-1040 TSVSLLRSDATSPNT
+1040 
-1055 VKGSV
+1055 
-1060 KISNSNNNLIT
+1060 
-1071 IDSVKEGLYVTA
+1071 
-1083 SVNYDNAKNELQLL
+1083 
-1097 DTNQN
+1097 
-1102 VISHTKLGSGSII
+1102 
-1115 ESITYDKN
+1115 
-1123 GKNLVITYKNS
+1123 
-1134 DGEKFEINV
+1134 
-1143 PVEDLFNEWT
+1143 
-1153 VDNKSEGSALELKKV
+1153 
-1168 VFENGSDLLSGK
+1168 
-1180 VLLATGETDNM
+1180 
-1191 IQIVGNGLYVSSSD
+1191 
-1205 IKQNTANIA
+1205 
-1214 EVTEKVN
+1214 
-1221 TLKTDFDAEKTRST
+1221 
-1235 AKDAEQDRN
+1235 
-1244 IETLSGKSA
+1244 
-1253 SSDAAIDK
+1253 
-1261 NTQAINVINTDIA
+1261 
-1274 ALKQKDIDLS
+1274 
-1284 NGLNAEVT
+1284 
-1292 RASNAEDNLNKAIS
+1292 
-1306 AETKAREDAESEI
+1306 DAESEI

-1350 LKTSIEGLKHSLDD
+1350 LKTSIDGLKHSLDD
-1364 TNASLTNEVAKITA
+1364 TNARLTSEVANITA
-1378 VTSTLATNL
+1378 VTSTLTTDL
-1387 ENEVTRSSNEDRRL
+1387 ENEVTRSSNEDKRL
-1401 SDSLTTEANRAQSA
+1401 SESLTTEANRAQSA
-1415 ETSISNSLTAEVT
+1415 ETSISNSL
-1428 RATNIE
+1428 AT
-1434 NAIKS
+1434 
-1439 DLVKEVS
+1439 
-1446 DRKSS
+1446 
-1451 DEGFKE
+1451 
-1457 DIKKIN
+1457 
-1463 SGNTAISGA
+1463 
-1472 VTSLESK
+1472 
-1479 INSEIQRSKDADN
+1479 
-1492 SHSEKIKANTDLVN
+1492 
-1506 STKNALDAEV
+1506 
-1516 TRATNAEL
+1516 
-1524 TNKDALTAE
+1524 
-1533 ITRAK
+1533 
-1538 AEEASIS
+1538 
-1545 NSLAA
+1545 
-1550 EVTRASKAEDDLNKA
+1550 EVTRASNAEDNLNKA
-1565 ITAETKARE
+1565 ISAETKARE

-1585 ANKLQF
+1585 ANKLKF

-1624 SLSDTAE
+1624 SLSNEAE

-1671 SITYDSAE
+1671 SITYDSVK
-1679 KALVITYTD
+1679 KALVIEYTD
-1688 STGSQHSTKANVEDL
+1688 SNSTKHNIEVSVEDL
-1703 FNEWEPDSDANN
+1703 FNEWVPDSDANN
-1715 VAIELI
+1715 VAIELR
-1721 KHNNGIKNDVLTA
+1721 KQHNVGKNDVLTA
-1734 KVRVSAEDDN
+1734 KVLVSADDDN
-1744 IIKIKDNMLYASNAP
+1744 IVKIKNNKLYVSNAP
-1759 IVKNATDITALSGDV
+1759 IVKNATNIDSVKRNVATISGDV
-1774 KTITANVTT
+1774 NTLTENVTH
-1783 LSGDSKNNLNE
+1783 NLDE

-1802 LGLISPVGDVKYTP
+1802 LGLISPVGVVEYTP
-1816 HEDAHLI
+1816 HADAHLI
-1823 SAATSMN
+1823 SAATNMY
-1830 SADVILDNKLFEVSG
+1830 SADVILDNKLFEVGG
-1845 KVTTVEAT
+1845 KVTTVEST

-1881 NNGHGIIDGAATYA
+1881 KNGHGIIDGAATYA

-1916 TPTANLHVDGV
+1916 TPTANLHADGV
-1927 DSDKKLQVDVR
+1927 DGNKKLQVDVR
-1938 LSHGKGSTMTDE
+1938 LSLGNDSTMTDRD
-1950 NLTITSTDSPEFS
+1950 LTIDSIQEQEFHG
-1963 EENALRKVALD
+1963 ENALRKIALS
-1974 NGDVTS
+1974 GEDVTS
-1980 TMSGLFLS
+1980 AKNGLFLS
-1988 TTWNCGEYDR
+1988 STWDCGEYAS